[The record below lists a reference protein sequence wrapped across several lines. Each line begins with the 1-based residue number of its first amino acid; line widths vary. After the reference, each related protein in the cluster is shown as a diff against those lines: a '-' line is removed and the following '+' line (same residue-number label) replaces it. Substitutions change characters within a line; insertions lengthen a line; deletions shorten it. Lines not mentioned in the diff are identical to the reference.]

1 MSEEVNLS
9 EESNNSENEANN
21 PENEAN
27 NSENEPLDQK
37 ELLEDVAEIRQM
49 IHQQRFAECNPML
62 FAIIK
67 NCPNQQPYIHRLV
80 QGLLSTVIANLSL
93 FQRKKMSSVMLG
105 FLKQDAKAI
114 KEFEI
119 PETTPETRAKL
130 VSEAISELDQFLV
143 DVEMDIRSELGVFK
157 DLKKKGEEIDVKE
170 VKPTLEK
177 FVSREAMLFLNHDLS
192 KEEQDQASATL
203 YQEWEE
209 CREKIFGRFVSSGHW
224 NDEER
229 AEVKDTILSPTVDS
243 LTSQLLVSAI
253 TLSAAT
259 VFDMGKFTLL
269 YDIYRQTDDDEV
281 KVRALLGWLL
291 VSMNSSCYEQHPDF
305 LSFAEQL
312 TEDCKNDSDLLAEII
327 KAQKMLAVTVFSEQK
342 SIDYTNDIMSS
353 LSKRFLGDLKNKVAD
368 LLEADED
375 MRNIFGVE
383 DDEET
388 SDEESPIR
396 SVDINTDEDGDPAL
410 NVGVDSPLSMDEMM
424 DKGIDILLPQF
435 KMLRDQTEFF
445 THLYNW
451 FMPFYLK
458 NPHITEALG
467 FVDEKRKFCK
477 AFCSTARSC
486 PADAYSLANL
496 IVSHPNEIP
505 ENIVDCYDDPEDE
518 EDGSKPADEEE
529 IVNEFFKEPEE
540 HRAKRIRINYIR
552 NLLRFSKFYKEK
564 DELFTILD
572 ELDDDKPAYAVLAG
586 PLFQD
591 EFFDKYRMAIARYSF
606 RREFPDMVDVMLE
619 GVPCDTLEMHFMKG
633 WVCMQ
638 KEDDHSL
645 RMAVDHFKEMLK
657 MQPDMKP
664 VYLQLGI
671 CYRKLCQVDEYLEN
685 FDKLMEF
692 KDSFSEEELF
702 ELKLEKLKFIVMN
715 NRLEEAMPLAYE
727 LDYTHPESQMAGALL
742 TQLLIKIGGEHTE
755 GNFQKAHQRLD
766 EYFAEVNELFGSFE
780 KMKKSGKD
788 PKNMMMQA
796 MDLFFKMMKND
807 KAAEAYNNYSLGL
820 LALIEHQPKKAVG
833 PFFRAYAYY
842 EDKDQDVFFE
852 VLREDYKWLKNYGCS
867 FTDIMIIYN
876 QVVAEHQQSQEE
888 LKKYADKSE

>member
-9 EESNNSENEANN
+9 EESNN
-21 PENEAN
+21 PEEVLA
-27 NSENEPLDQK
+27 QK
-37 ELLEDVAEIRQM
+37 ELLEDVVEIRQM
-49 IHQQRFAECNPML
+49 IHQQRFAECNQML

-67 NCPNQQPYIHRLV
+67 NCPNHQPYIQRLV
-80 QGLLSTVIANLSL
+80 QGLLSTVIASLSL
-93 FQRKKMSSVMLG
+93 FQRKKMSTETLG
-105 FLKQDAKAI
+105 FLKLDAKAI
-114 KEFEI
+114 KEFKI

-143 DVEMDIRSELGVFK
+143 DVEMDIRSEQGIFK
-157 DLKKKGEEIDVKE
+157 DLKTQGEAIDIKE

-192 KEEQDQASATL
+192 KEEQDQASARL

-209 CREKIFGRFVSSGHW
+209 FREKIFDRFVSSGYW

-229 AEVKDTILSPTVDS
+229 AVVKDTILSPTVDS

-269 YDIYRQTDDDEV
+269 YDIYRLADDDEV

-291 VSMNSSCYEQHPDF
+291 VSTNCGCYEQQPDF
-305 LSFAEQL
+305 RSFAEQL

-342 SIDYTNDIMSS
+342 SIDYTNDIMAS
-353 LSKRFLGDLKNKVAD
+353 LSKRFLGDLKDKVAN

-375 MRNIFGVE
+375 MQNIFGIE

-388 SDEESPIR
+388 SEESPIR
-396 SVDINTDEDGDPAL
+396 SVDINTDEDGIPNLD
-410 NVGVDSPLSMDEMM
+410 VDMDSPLSMDEMM

-435 KMLRDQTEFF
+435 KMLRDQTDFF

-458 NPHITEALG
+458 NPHVTEALG

-496 IVSHPNEIP
+496 IISHPNEIP

-518 EDGSKPADEEE
+518 GDGSEPADEEE
-529 IVNEFFKEPEE
+529 IVNEFFKEPGE

-552 NLLRFSKFYKEK
+552 NLLRFSKFYTAK
-564 DELFTILD
+564 DEIFNILD

-606 RREFPDMVDVMLE
+606 RREFPDLVEVMLE

-645 RMAVDHFKEMLK
+645 RMAVDHFKKMLK
-657 MQPDMKP
+657 IKPDMKQ

-671 CYRKLCQVDEYLEN
+671 CYRNLIQVDEYLEN

-702 ELKLEKLKFIVMN
+702 KLKLDKLKFIVMN
-715 NRLEEAMPLAYE
+715 NRFEEAMPLAYE
-727 LDYTHPESQMAGALL
+727 LDYTHPENQMAGALL
-742 TQLLIKIGGEHTE
+742 TQLLIKIGGEHAE
-755 GNFQKAHQRLD
+755 ENFQKAHQRLD
-766 EYFAEVNELFGSFE
+766 EYFAEANELFGSFE
-780 KMKKSGKD
+780 KMKKEGKD
-788 PKNMMMQA
+788 TKNMMMQA

-820 LALIEHQPKKAVG
+820 LALIEHQPKKAMG

-842 EDKDQDVFFE
+842 VEKDENVFFE
-852 VLREDYKWLKNYGCS
+852 ALKEDYKWLKNYGCS
-867 FTDIMIIYN
+867 YTDLMIIYN
-876 QVVAEHQQSQEE
+876 QVVAEHQKSQEE
-888 LKKYADKSE
+888 IKKYADKSE

>member
-9 EESNNSENEANN
+9 EESNN
-21 PENEAN
+21 PEEVLA
-27 NSENEPLDQK
+27 QK
-37 ELLEDVAEIRQM
+37 ELLEDVVEIRQM
-49 IHQQRFAECNPML
+49 IHQQRFAECNQML

-67 NCPNQQPYIHRLV
+67 NCPNHQPYIQSLV
-80 QGLLSTVIANLSL
+80 QGLLSTVIASLSL
-93 FQRKKMSSVMLG
+93 FQRKKMSTETLG
-105 FLKQDAKAI
+105 FLKLDAKAI
-114 KEFEI
+114 KEFKI

-143 DVEMDIRSELGVFK
+143 DVEMDIRSELGIFK
-157 DLKKKGEEIDVKE
+157 DLKKQGEAIDIKE

-192 KEEQDQASATL
+192 KEEQDQASARL

-209 CREKIFGRFVSSGHW
+209 YREKIFDRFVSSGYW

-229 AEVKDTILSPTVDS
+229 AVVKDTILSPTVDS

-269 YDIYRQTDDDEV
+269 YDIYRLADDDEV

-291 VSMNSSCYEQHPDF
+291 VSTNCGCYEQQPDF
-305 LSFAEQL
+305 RSFAEQL
-312 TEDCKNDSDLLAEII
+312 TEDCKNDPDLLAEII

-353 LSKRFLGDLKNKVAD
+353 LSKRFLGDLKDKVAD

-375 MRNIFGVE
+375 MQNIFGIE

-388 SDEESPIR
+388 SEESPIR
-396 SVDINTDEDGDPAL
+396 SVDINTDEDGIPNLD
-410 NVGVDSPLSMDEMM
+410 VDMDSPLSMDEMM

-518 EDGSKPADEEE
+518 GDGSEPADEEE
-529 IVNEFFKEPEE
+529 IVNDFFKEPGE

-552 NLLRFSKFYKEK
+552 NLLRFSKFYTAK
-564 DELFTILD
+564 DEIFNILD

-606 RREFPDMVDVMLE
+606 RREFPDLVEVMLE

-638 KEDDHSL
+638 KGDNHSL
-645 RMAVDHFKEMLK
+645 RMAVDHFKKMLK
-657 MQPDMKP
+657 IKPDMKQ

-671 CYRKLCQVDEYLEN
+671 CYRNLIQVDEYLEN

-702 ELKLEKLKFIVMN
+702 ELKLDKLKFIVMN
-715 NRLEEAMPLAYE
+715 NRFEEAMPLAYE
-727 LDYTHPESQMAGALL
+727 LDYTHPENQMAGALL
-742 TQLLIKIGGEHTE
+742 TQLLIKIGGEHAE
-755 GNFQKAHQRLD
+755 ENFQKAHQRLD
-766 EYFAEVNELFGSFE
+766 EYFAEANELFGSFE
-780 KMKKSGKD
+780 KMKKEGKD
-788 PKNMMMQA
+788 TKNMMMQA

-820 LALIEHQPKKAVG
+820 LALIEHQPKKAMG

-842 EDKDQDVFFE
+842 VEKDENVFFE
-852 VLREDYKWLKNYGCS
+852 ALKEDYKWLKDYGCS
-867 FTDIMIIYN
+867 YTDLMIIYN
-876 QVVAEHQQSQEE
+876 QVVAEHQKSQEE
-888 LKKYADKSE
+888 IKKYADKSE

>member
-9 EESNNSENEANN
+9 EESNN
-21 PENEAN
+21 PENE
-27 NSENEPLDQK
+27 SSDQK
-37 ELLEDVAEIRQM
+37 ELLEDIAEMRQL
-49 IHQQRFAECNPML
+49 IHQQRFAECKPL
-62 FAIIK
+62 LIAILK
-67 NCPNQQPYIHRLV
+67 NCPNNQPYMNRLG
-80 QGLLSTVIANLSL
+80 QGLLTTAVVNLSL
-93 FQRKKMSSVMLG
+93 FQRKKMPDEMLG
-105 FLKQDAKAI
+105 FLKLENKAL

-119 PETTPETRAKL
+119 PETTPEGRAKQI
-130 VSEAISELDQFLV
+130 SYAISELDQLLV
-143 DVEMDIRSELGVFK
+143 DIEMDIRSELGIFK
-157 DLKKKGEEIDVKE
+157 DLKKQGEAIDIKE

-192 KEEQDQASATL
+192 KEEQDQASARL

-209 CREKIFGRFVSSGHW
+209 YREKIFDRFVSSGYW

-229 AEVKDTILSPTVDS
+229 AVVKDTILSPTVDS

-259 VFDMGKFTLL
+259 VFDMGKFTLI
-269 YDIYRQTDDDEV
+269 YDIYRQADDDEV

-291 VSMNSSCYEQHPDF
+291 VSTNCGCYEQQPDF
-305 LSFAEQL
+305 RSFAEQL

-353 LSKRFLGDLKNKVAD
+353 LSKRFLGELKNKVAD
-368 LLEADED
+368 LLDADED
-375 MRNIFGVE
+375 MRNILGND

-388 SDEESPIR
+388 SEEESPIR

-518 EDGSKPADEEE
+518 GDGSETADEEE

-619 GVPCDTLEMHFMKG
+619 GVPCDTLEMHFMQG

-657 MQPDMKP
+657 MQPGMKP

-671 CYRKLCQVDEYLEN
+671 CYRKLCQVDEFLEN

-742 TQLLIKIGGEHTE
+742 TQLLIKIGGEHAE
-755 GNFQKAHQRLD
+755 ENFQKAHQRLD
-766 EYFAEVNELFGSFE
+766 EYFAEMNELFGSFE
-780 KMKKSGKD
+780 KMKKAGKD

-876 QVVAEHQQSQEE
+876 QIVAEHQQSQEE

>member
-9 EESNNSENEANN
+9 EESNN
-21 PENEAN
+21 PEEDV
-27 NSENEPLDQK
+27 LDQDF
-37 ELLEDVAEIRQM
+37 LLEKVDEMRDL
-49 IHQQRFAECNPML
+49 IHQQRFTECKPIL
-62 FAIIK
+62 VAIFE
-67 NCPNQQPYIHRLV
+67 NCPNHKQYMRRLMH
-80 QGLLSTVIANLSL
+80 GLLKTVLANMSL
-93 FQRKKMSSVMLG
+93 LQCKKLPDDMLG
-105 FLKQDAKAI
+105 FLKQYVKPSEELD
-114 KEFEI
+114 I
-119 PETTPETRAKL
+119 PEMTPEARTKFVFGA
-130 VSEAISELDQFLV
+130 VSELDQLLV
-143 DVEMDIRSELGVFK
+143 DIEMDIRSDQGIFK
-157 DLKKKGEEIDVKE
+157 DLKKQGEAIDIKE

-192 KEEQDQASATL
+192 KEEQDQASARL

-209 CREKIFGRFVSSGHW
+209 YREKIFDRFVSSGYW
-224 NDEER
+224 NNEER
-229 AEVKDTILSPTVDS
+229 AVVKDTILSPTVDS

-269 YDIYRQTDDDEV
+269 YDIYRLADDDEV

-291 VSMNSSCYEQHPDF
+291 VSTNCGSYEQQPDF
-305 LSFAEQL
+305 RSFAEQL
-312 TEDCKNDSDLLAEII
+312 TEDCKNDPDLLAEII

-342 SIDYTNDIMSS
+342 SIDYTNDIMAS
-353 LSKRFLGDLKNKVAD
+353 LSKRFLDDLRDKVAD

-375 MRNIFGVE
+375 MRNIFGIE

-388 SDEESPIR
+388 SEESPIR
-396 SVDINTDEDGDPAL
+396 SDDTNTDEDRIPNLDA
-410 NVGVDSPLSMDEMM
+410 DIESPLSMDEMM

-496 IVSHPNEIP
+496 IVSHSNEIP

-518 EDGSKPADEEE
+518 EDGSESADEEE
-529 IVNEFFKEPEE
+529 IVKEFFNEPEE

-552 NLLRFSKFYKEK
+552 NLMRFSKFYTAK
-564 DELFTILD
+564 DEIFNIFD

-591 EFFDKYRMAIARYSF
+591 EFFDKYRMAIARFSF
-606 RREFPDMVDVMLE
+606 RREFPDLVEVMLE

-638 KEDDHSL
+638 KGDNHSL
-645 RMAVDHFKEMLK
+645 RMAVDHFKKMLK
-657 MQPDMKP
+657 IKPDMKQ
-664 VYLQLGI
+664 VYLQLGT
-671 CYRKLCQVDEYLEN
+671 CYRNLIQVDEYLEN

-702 ELKLEKLKFIVMN
+702 ELKLDKLKFIVMN
-715 NRLEEAMPLAYE
+715 NRFEEAMPLAYE
-727 LDYTHPESQMAGALL
+727 LDYTHSENQMAGALL
-742 TQLLIKIGGEHTE
+742 TQLLIKIGGEHAE
-755 GNFQKAHQRLD
+755 ENFQKAHQRLD
-766 EYFAEVNELFGSFE
+766 EYFAEVNELFGNFE
-780 KMKKSGKD
+780 KMKKAGKD
-788 PKNMMMQA
+788 TKNMMMQA

-807 KAAEAYNNYSLGL
+807 KLAEAYNNYSLGL
-820 LALIEHQPKKAVG
+820 LALIEHQPKKAMG
-833 PFFRAYAYY
+833 PFFRVYAYY
-842 EDKDQDVFFE
+842 VEKDENVFFE
-852 VLREDYKWLKNYGCS
+852 ALKEDYKWLKNYGCS
-867 FTDIMIIYN
+867 YTDLMIIYN
-876 QVVAEHQQSQEE
+876 QVVAEHQKSQEE
-888 LKKYADKSE
+888 IKKYADKSE

>member
-21 PENEAN
+21 PENE
-27 NSENEPLDQK
+27 SLEQK
-37 ELLEDVAEIRQM
+37 ELLEDVAEMRQL
-49 IHQQRFAECNPML
+49 IHQQRFAECKPL
-62 FAIIK
+62 LIAILK
-67 NCPNQQPYIHRLV
+67 NCPNNQPYMNRLG
-80 QGLLSTVIANLSL
+80 QGLLTTAVVNLSL
-93 FQRKKMSSVMLG
+93 FQRKKMPDEMLG
-105 FLKQDAKAI
+105 FLKLENKAL

-119 PETTPETRAKL
+119 PETTPEGRAKQI
-130 VSEAISELDQFLV
+130 SYAISELDQLLV
-143 DVEMDIRSELGVFK
+143 DIEMDIRSEQGIFK
-157 DLKKKGEEIDVKE
+157 DLKKQGEEIDIKE

-192 KEEQDQASATL
+192 KEEQDQASVRL

-209 CREKIFGRFVSSGHW
+209 YREKIFDRFVSSGYW

-229 AEVKDTILSPTVDS
+229 AAVKDTILSPTVDS

-269 YDIYRQTDDDEV
+269 YDIYRLADDDEV

-312 TEDCKNDSDLLAEII
+312 TKDCKNDSDLLAEII

-353 LSKRFLGDLKNKVAD
+353 LSKRFLGELKNKVAD

-388 SDEESPIR
+388 SEEESPIR

-518 EDGSKPADEEE
+518 GDGSETADEEE

-552 NLLRFSKFYKEK
+552 NLMRFSKFYTEK
-564 DELFTILD
+564 DEIFNILD

-638 KEDDHSL
+638 KEDDPSL
-645 RMAVDHFKEMLK
+645 RMAVDHFKKMLK

-742 TQLLIKIGGEHTE
+742 TQLLIKTGGEHAE
-755 GNFQKAHQRLD
+755 ENFQKAHQRLD

-876 QVVAEHQQSQEE
+876 QIVAEHQQSQEE

>member
-9 EESNNSENEANN
+9 EESNN
-21 PENEAN
+21 PEEDV
-27 NSENEPLDQK
+27 LDQDF
-37 ELLEDVAEIRQM
+37 LLEKVDEMRDL
-49 IHQQRFAECNPML
+49 IHQQRFTECKPIL
-62 FAIIK
+62 VAIFE
-67 NCPNQQPYIHRLV
+67 NCPNHKQYMRRLMH
-80 QGLLSTVIANLSL
+80 GLLKTVLANMSL
-93 FQRKKMSSVMLG
+93 LQCKKLPDDMLG
-105 FLKQDAKAI
+105 FLKQYVKPSEELD
-114 KEFEI
+114 I
-119 PETTPETRAKL
+119 PEMTPEARTKFVFGA
-130 VSEAISELDQFLV
+130 VSELDQLLV
-143 DVEMDIRSELGVFK
+143 DIEMDIRSDQGIFK
-157 DLKKKGEEIDVKE
+157 DLKKQGEAIDIKE

-192 KEEQDQASATL
+192 KEEQDQASARL

-209 CREKIFGRFVSSGHW
+209 YREKIFDRFVSSGYW
-224 NDEER
+224 NNEER
-229 AEVKDTILSPTVDS
+229 AVVKDTILSPTVDS

-269 YDIYRQTDDDEV
+269 YDIYRLADDDEV

-291 VSMNSSCYEQHPDF
+291 VSTNCGSYEQQPDF
-305 LSFAEQL
+305 RSFAEQL
-312 TEDCKNDSDLLAEII
+312 TEDCKNDPDLLAEII

-342 SIDYTNDIMSS
+342 SIDYTNDIMAS
-353 LSKRFLGDLKNKVAD
+353 LSKRFLDDLRDKVAD

-375 MRNIFGVE
+375 MRNIFGIE

-388 SDEESPIR
+388 SEESPIR
-396 SVDINTDEDGDPAL
+396 SDDTNTDEDRIPNLDA
-410 NVGVDSPLSMDEMM
+410 DIESPLSMDEMM

-496 IVSHPNEIP
+496 IVSHSNEIP

-518 EDGSKPADEEE
+518 EDGSESADEEE
-529 IVNEFFKEPEE
+529 IVKEFFNEPEE

-552 NLLRFSKFYKEK
+552 NLMRFSKFYTAK
-564 DELFTILD
+564 DEIFNIFD

-606 RREFPDMVDVMLE
+606 RREFPDLVEVMLE

-638 KEDDHSL
+638 KGDNHSL
-645 RMAVDHFKEMLK
+645 RMAVDHFKKMLK
-657 MQPDMKP
+657 IKPDMKQ
-664 VYLQLGI
+664 VYLQLGT
-671 CYRKLCQVDEYLEN
+671 CYRNLIQVDEYLEN

-702 ELKLEKLKFIVMN
+702 ELKLDKLKFIVMN
-715 NRLEEAMPLAYE
+715 NRFEEAMPLAYE
-727 LDYTHPESQMAGALL
+727 LDYTHPENQMAGALL
-742 TQLLIKIGGEHTE
+742 TQLLIKIGGEHAE
-755 GNFQKAHQRLD
+755 ENFQKAHQRLD

-780 KMKKSGKD
+780 KMKKAGKD
-788 PKNMMMQA
+788 TKNMMMQA

-807 KAAEAYNNYSLGL
+807 KLAEAYNNYSLGL
-820 LALIEHQPKKAVG
+820 LALIEHQPKKAMG
-833 PFFRAYAYY
+833 PFFRVYAYY
-842 EDKDQDVFFE
+842 VEKDENVFFE
-852 VLREDYKWLKNYGCS
+852 ALKEDYKWLKNYGCS
-867 FTDIMIIYN
+867 YTDLMIIYN
-876 QVVAEHQQSQEE
+876 QVVAEQQKSQEE
-888 LKKYADKSE
+888 IKKYADKSE

>member
-9 EESNNSENEANN
+9 EESNSQEE
-21 PENEAN
+21 EV
-27 NSENEPLDQK
+27 LDQDF
-37 ELLEDVAEIRQM
+37 LLEKVDEMRDL
-49 IHQQRFAECNPML
+49 IHQQRFAECKPML
-62 FAIIK
+62 VAIFE
-67 NCPNQQPYIHRLV
+67 NCPNHKQYMRRLMH
-80 QGLLSTVIANLSL
+80 GLLTTVLANMSL
-93 FQRKKMSSVMLG
+93 LQRKKLPDDMLG
-105 FLKQDAKAI
+105 ILKQYVKPSEELD
-114 KEFEI
+114 I
-119 PETTPETRAKL
+119 PEMTPESRTKFVFGA
-130 VSEAISELDQFLV
+130 VSELDQLLE
-143 DVEMDIRSELGVFK
+143 DIEMDIRSEQGIFK
-157 DLKKKGEEIDVKE
+157 DLKKQGEEIDIKE

-192 KEEQDQASATL
+192 KEEQDQASARL

-209 CREKIFGRFVSSGHW
+209 YREKIFDRFVSSGYW

-229 AEVKDTILSPTVDS
+229 AVVKDTILSPTVDS

-269 YDIYRQTDDDEV
+269 YDIYRLADDDEV

-291 VSMNSSCYEQHPDF
+291 VSTNCGCYEQQPDF
-305 LSFAEQL
+305 RSFAEQL
-312 TEDCKNDSDLLAEII
+312 TEDCKNDQDLLAEII

-342 SIDYTNDIMSS
+342 SIDYTNDIMAS
-353 LSKRFLGDLKNKVAD
+353 LSKRFLGDLKDKVAN

-375 MRNIFGVE
+375 MQNIFGIE

-388 SDEESPIR
+388 SEESPIR
-396 SVDINTDEDGDPAL
+396 SVDINTDEDGIPNLD
-410 NVGVDSPLSMDEMM
+410 VDMDSPLSMDEMM

-518 EDGSKPADEEE
+518 GDGSEPADEEE
-529 IVNEFFKEPEE
+529 IVNEFFKEPGE

-552 NLLRFSKFYKEK
+552 NLLRFSKFYTAK
-564 DELFTILD
+564 DEIFNILD

-606 RREFPDMVDVMLE
+606 RREFPDLVEVMLE

-638 KEDDHSL
+638 KGDNHSL
-645 RMAVDHFKEMLK
+645 RMAVDHFKKMLK
-657 MQPDMKP
+657 IKPDMKQ

-671 CYRKLCQVDEYLEN
+671 CYRNLIQVDEYLEN

-702 ELKLEKLKFIVMN
+702 ELKLDKLKFIVMN
-715 NRLEEAMPLAYE
+715 NRFEEAMPLAYE
-727 LDYTHPESQMAGALL
+727 LDYTHPENQMAGALL
-742 TQLLIKIGGEHTE
+742 TQLLIKIGGEHAE
-755 GNFQKAHQRLD
+755 ENFLKAHQRLD
-766 EYFAEVNELFGSFE
+766 EYFAEANELFGSFE
-780 KMKKSGKD
+780 KMKKEGKD
-788 PKNMMMQA
+788 TKNMMMQA

-820 LALIEHQPKKAVG
+820 LALIEHQPKKAMG

-842 EDKDQDVFFE
+842 VEKDENVFFE
-852 VLREDYKWLKNYGCS
+852 ALKEDYKWLKDYGCS
-867 FTDIMIIYN
+867 YTDLMIIYN
-876 QVVAEHQQSQEE
+876 QVVAEHQKSQEE
-888 LKKYADKSE
+888 IKKYADKPE

>member
-9 EESNNSENEANN
+9 EESNN
-21 PENEAN
+21 PEEVLA
-27 NSENEPLDQK
+27 QK
-37 ELLEDVAEIRQM
+37 ELLEDVVEIRQM

-62 FAIIK
+62 FAIVK
-67 NCPNQQPYIHRLV
+67 NSPNHQPYIHRLV
-80 QGLLSTVIANLSL
+80 QGLLSTVIASLSL
-93 FQRKKMSSVMLG
+93 FQRKKISTEMLG
-105 FLKQDAKAI
+105 FLKLDAKAV
-114 KEFEI
+114 KEFKI
-119 PETTPETRAKL
+119 PETTPEGRAKL

-143 DVEMDIRSELGVFK
+143 DIEMDIRSEQGIFK
-157 DLKKKGEEIDVKE
+157 DLKKLGEEIDIKE

-192 KEEQDQASATL
+192 KEEQDQASARL

-209 CREKIFGRFVSSGHW
+209 CREKIFGRFVSSGYW

-229 AEVKDTILSPTVDS
+229 AVVKDTILSPTVDS

-269 YDIYRQTDDDEV
+269 YDIYRLADDDEV

-291 VSMNSSCYEQHPDF
+291 VSTNCGCYEQQPDF
-305 LSFAEQL
+305 RSFAEQL
-312 TEDCKNDSDLLAEII
+312 TEDCKNDPDLLAEII

-342 SIDYTNDIMSS
+342 SIDYTNDIMAS
-353 LSKRFLGDLKNKVAD
+353 LSKRFLGDLKDKVAD

-375 MRNIFGVE
+375 MQNIFGIE

-388 SDEESPIR
+388 SEESPIR
-396 SVDINTDEDGDPAL
+396 SVDINTDEDGIPNLD
-410 NVGVDSPLSMDEMM
+410 VDMDSPLSMDEMM

-458 NPHITEALG
+458 NPHITKALG

-518 EDGSKPADEEE
+518 GDGSEPADEEE
-529 IVNEFFKEPEE
+529 IVNEFFKEPGE

-552 NLLRFSKFYKEK
+552 NLLRFSKFYTAK
-564 DELFTILD
+564 DEIFNILD

-606 RREFPDMVDVMLE
+606 RREFPDLVEVMLE

-638 KEDDHSL
+638 KGDNHSL
-645 RMAVDHFKEMLK
+645 RMAVDHFKKMLK
-657 MQPDMKP
+657 IKPDMKQ

-671 CYRKLCQVDEYLEN
+671 CYRNLIQVDEYLEN

-702 ELKLEKLKFIVMN
+702 ELKLDKLKFIVMN
-715 NRLEEAMPLAYE
+715 NRFEEAMPLAYE
-727 LDYTHPESQMAGALL
+727 LDYTHPENQMAGALL
-742 TQLLIKIGGEHTE
+742 TQLLIKIGGEHAE
-755 GNFQKAHQRLD
+755 ENFQKAHQRLD
-766 EYFAEVNELFGSFE
+766 EYFAEANELFGSFE
-780 KMKKSGKD
+780 KMKKEGKD
-788 PKNMMMQA
+788 TKNMMMQA

-820 LALIEHQPKKAVG
+820 LALIEHQPKKAMG

-842 EDKDQDVFFE
+842 VEKDENVFFE
-852 VLREDYKWLKNYGCS
+852 ALKEDYKWLKNYGCS
-867 FTDIMIIYN
+867 YTDLMIIYN
-876 QVVAEHQQSQEE
+876 QIVAEHQQSQEE
-888 LKKYADKSE
+888 IKKYADKSE

>member
-9 EESNNSENEANN
+9 EESNN
-21 PENEAN
+21 PEEVLA
-27 NSENEPLDQK
+27 QK
-37 ELLEDVAEIRQM
+37 ELLEDVVEIRQM

-67 NCPNQQPYIHRLV
+67 NSPNHQPYIHRLV
-80 QGLLSTVIANLSL
+80 QGLLSTVIASLSL
-93 FQRKKMSSVMLG
+93 FQRKKISTEMLG
-105 FLKQDAKAI
+105 FLKLDAKAI
-114 KEFEI
+114 KEFKI
-119 PETTPETRAKL
+119 PETTPEGRAKL

-143 DVEMDIRSELGVFK
+143 DIEMDIRSEQGIFK
-157 DLKKKGEEIDVKE
+157 DLKKQGEAIDIKE

-192 KEEQDQASATL
+192 KEEQDQASARL

-209 CREKIFGRFVSSGHW
+209 YREKIFDRFVSSGYW

-229 AEVKDTILSPTVDS
+229 AVVKDTILSPTVDS

-269 YDIYRQTDDDEV
+269 YDIYRLADDDEV

-291 VSMNSSCYEQHPDF
+291 VSTNCGCYEQQPDF
-305 LSFAEQL
+305 RSFAEQL

-342 SIDYTNDIMSS
+342 SIDYTNDIMAS
-353 LSKRFLGDLKNKVAD
+353 LSKRFLGDLKDKVAN

-375 MRNIFGVE
+375 MQNIFGIE

-388 SDEESPIR
+388 SEESPIR
-396 SVDINTDEDGDPAL
+396 SVDINTDEDGIPNLD
-410 NVGVDSPLSMDEMM
+410 VDMESPLSMDEMM

-435 KMLRDQTEFF
+435 KMLRDQTDFF

-458 NPHITEALG
+458 NPHVTEALG

-518 EDGSKPADEEE
+518 GDGSEPADEEE
-529 IVNEFFKEPEE
+529 IVNEFFKEPGE

-552 NLLRFSKFYKEK
+552 NLLRFSKFYTAK
-564 DELFTILD
+564 DEIFNILD

-606 RREFPDMVDVMLE
+606 RREFPDLVEVMLE

-638 KEDDHSL
+638 KGDNHSL
-645 RMAVDHFKEMLK
+645 RMAVDHFKKMLK
-657 MQPDMKP
+657 IKPDMKQ

-671 CYRKLCQVDEYLEN
+671 CYRNLIQVDEYLEN

-702 ELKLEKLKFIVMN
+702 ELKLDKLKFIVMN
-715 NRLEEAMPLAYE
+715 NRFEEAMPLAYE
-727 LDYTHPESQMAGALL
+727 LDYTHPENQMAGALL
-742 TQLLIKIGGEHTE
+742 TQLLIKIGGEHAE
-755 GNFQKAHQRLD
+755 ENFQKAHQRLD

-780 KMKKSGKD
+780 KMKKEGKD
-788 PKNMMMQA
+788 TKNMMMQA

-807 KAAEAYNNYSLGL
+807 KLAEAYNNYSLGL
-820 LALIEHQPKKAVG
+820 LALIEHQPKKAMG

-842 EDKDQDVFFE
+842 VEKDENVFFE
-852 VLREDYKWLKNYGCS
+852 ALKEDYKWLKNYGCS
-867 FTDIMIIYN
+867 YTDLMIIYN
-876 QVVAEHQQSQEE
+876 QVVAEHQKSQEE
-888 LKKYADKSE
+888 IKKYADKSE

>member
-9 EESNNSENEANN
+9 EESNN
-21 PENEAN
+21 PEEDV
-27 NSENEPLDQK
+27 LDQDF
-37 ELLEDVAEIRQM
+37 LLEKVDEMRDL
-49 IHQQRFAECNPML
+49 IHQQRFTECKPIL
-62 FAIIK
+62 VAIFE
-67 NCPNQQPYIHRLV
+67 NCPNHKQYMRRLMH
-80 QGLLSTVIANLSL
+80 GLLKTVFANMSL
-93 FQRKKMSSVMLG
+93 LQCKKLPDDMLG
-105 FLKQDAKAI
+105 FLKQYVKPSEELD
-114 KEFEI
+114 I
-119 PETTPETRAKL
+119 PEMTPEARTKFVFGA
-130 VSEAISELDQFLV
+130 VSELDQLLV
-143 DVEMDIRSELGVFK
+143 DIEMDIRSDQGIFK
-157 DLKKKGEEIDVKE
+157 DLKKQGEAIDIKE

-192 KEEQDQASATL
+192 KEEQDQASARL

-209 CREKIFGRFVSSGHW
+209 YREKIFDRFVSSGYW
-224 NDEER
+224 NNEER
-229 AEVKDTILSPTVDS
+229 AVVKDTILSPTVDS

-269 YDIYRQTDDDEV
+269 YDIYRLADDDEV

-291 VSMNSSCYEQHPDF
+291 VSTNCGSYEQQPDF
-305 LSFAEQL
+305 RSFAEQL
-312 TEDCKNDSDLLAEII
+312 TEDCKNDPDLLAEII

-342 SIDYTNDIMSS
+342 SIDYTNDIMAS
-353 LSKRFLGDLKNKVAD
+353 LSKRFLDDLRDKVAD

-375 MRNIFGVE
+375 MRNIFGIE

-388 SDEESPIR
+388 SEESPIR
-396 SVDINTDEDGDPAL
+396 SDDTNTDEDRIPNLDA
-410 NVGVDSPLSMDEMM
+410 DIESPLSMDEMM

-518 EDGSKPADEEE
+518 EDGSESADEEE
-529 IVNEFFKEPEE
+529 IVKEFFNEPEE

-552 NLLRFSKFYKEK
+552 NLMRFSKFYTAK
-564 DELFTILD
+564 DEIFNIFD

-606 RREFPDMVDVMLE
+606 RREFPDLVEVMLE

-638 KEDDHSL
+638 KGDNHSL
-645 RMAVDHFKEMLK
+645 RMAVDHFKKMLK
-657 MQPDMKP
+657 IKPDMKQ
-664 VYLQLGI
+664 VYLQLGT
-671 CYRKLCQVDEYLEN
+671 CYRNLIQVDEYLEN

-702 ELKLEKLKFIVMN
+702 ELKLDKLKFIVMN
-715 NRLEEAMPLAYE
+715 NRFEEAMPLAYE
-727 LDYTHPESQMAGALL
+727 LDYTHPENQMAGALL
-742 TQLLIKIGGEHTE
+742 TQLLIKIGGEHAE
-755 GNFQKAHQRLD
+755 ENFQKAHQRLD

-780 KMKKSGKD
+780 KMKKAGKD
-788 PKNMMMQA
+788 TKNMMMQA

-807 KAAEAYNNYSLGL
+807 KLAEAYNNYSLGL
-820 LALIEHQPKKAVG
+820 LALIEHQPKKAMG
-833 PFFRAYAYY
+833 PFFRVYAYY
-842 EDKDQDVFFE
+842 VEKDEDVFFE
-852 VLREDYKWLKNYGCS
+852 ALKEDYKWLKNYGCS
-867 FTDIMIIYN
+867 YTDLMIIYN
-876 QVVAEHQQSQEE
+876 QVVAEHQKSQEE
-888 LKKYADKSE
+888 IKKYADKSE

>member
-9 EESNNSENEANN
+9 EESNN
-21 PENEAN
+21 PEEVLA
-27 NSENEPLDQK
+27 QK
-37 ELLEDVAEIRQM
+37 ELLEDVVEIRQM

-67 NCPNQQPYIHRLV
+67 NSPNHLPYIHRLV
-80 QGLLSTVIANLSL
+80 QGLLSTVIASLSL
-93 FQRKKMSSVMLG
+93 FQRKKMSTEMLG
-105 FLKQDAKAI
+105 FLKLDAKSI
-114 KEFEI
+114 KEFKI
-119 PETTPETRAKL
+119 PETTPEARAKL

-143 DVEMDIRSELGVFK
+143 DIEMDIRSEQGIFK
-157 DLKKKGEEIDVKE
+157 DLKKQGEAIDIKE

-192 KEEQDQASATL
+192 KEEQDQASARL

-209 CREKIFGRFVSSGHW
+209 YREKIFDRFVSSGYW

-229 AEVKDTILSPTVDS
+229 AVVKDTILSPTVDS

-269 YDIYRQTDDDEV
+269 YDIYRLADDDEV

-291 VSMNSSCYEQHPDF
+291 VSMNSSYCEQHPDF
-305 LSFAEQL
+305 RSFAEQL

-342 SIDYTNDIMSS
+342 SIDYTNDIMAS
-353 LSKRFLGDLKNKVAD
+353 LSKRFLGDLKDKVAD

-375 MRNIFGVE
+375 MRNLFEIDE
-383 DDEET
+383 DEET
-388 SDEESPIR
+388 SEESPIR
-396 SVDINTDEDGDPAL
+396 SVDINTDEDGVDNL
-410 NVGVDSPLSMDEMM
+410 NVDVDSPLSMDEMM

-496 IVSHPNEIP
+496 IISHPNEIP

-518 EDGSKPADEEE
+518 GDGSESADEEE
-529 IVNEFFKEPEE
+529 IVNEFFKEPGE

-552 NLLRFSKFYKEK
+552 NLLRFSKFYTAK
-564 DELFTILD
+564 DEVFNILD

-606 RREFPDMVDVMLE
+606 RREFPDLVDVMLE

-645 RMAVDHFKEMLK
+645 RMAVDHFKKMLK
-657 MQPDMKP
+657 IKPDMKQ

-671 CYRKLCQVDEYLEN
+671 CYRNLIQVDEYLEN

-702 ELKLEKLKFIVMN
+702 ELKLDKLKFIVMN
-715 NRLEEAMPLAYE
+715 NRFEEAMPLAYE
-727 LDYTHPESQMAGALL
+727 LDYTHPENQMAGALL
-742 TQLLIKIGGEHTE
+742 TQLLIKIGGEHAE
-755 GNFQKAHQRLD
+755 ENFQKAHQRLD

-780 KMKKSGKD
+780 KMKKEGKD
-788 PKNMMMQA
+788 TKNMMMQA

-807 KAAEAYNNYSLGL
+807 KLAEAYNNYSLGL
-820 LALIEHQPKKAVG
+820 LALIEHQPKKAMG

-842 EDKDQDVFFE
+842 VEKDENVFFE
-852 VLREDYKWLKNYGCS
+852 ALKEDYKWLKNYGCS
-867 FTDIMIIYN
+867 YTDLMIIYN
-876 QVVAEHQQSQEE
+876 QVVAEHQKSQEE
-888 LKKYADKSE
+888 IKKYADKSE

>member
-9 EESNNSENEANN
+9 EESNN
-21 PENEAN
+21 PEEV
-27 NSENEPLDQK
+27 LDQD
-37 ELLEDVAEIRQM
+37 ELLEKIDEMRQL
-49 IHQQRFAECNPML
+49 IHQQRFTECKPLLVAVFTPLPSN
-62 FAIIK
+62 K
-67 NCPNQQPYIHRLV
+67 QYVNRLL
-80 QGLLSTVIANLSL
+80 QSLLTALAANMSL
-93 FQRKKMSSVMLG
+93 FQRKKIPDGVFG
-105 FLKQDAKAI
+105 FPLQHI
-114 KEFEI
+114 KSFEELDI
-119 PETTPETRAKL
+119 PEMTPETRAKYI
-130 VSEAISELDQFLV
+130 SSAISGLDQLLE
-143 DVEMDIRSELGVFK
+143 DIEMDIRSDQGVFK
-157 DLKKKGEEIDVKE
+157 DLKKQGEAIDIKE

-192 KEEQDQASATL
+192 KEEQDQASARL

-209 CREKIFGRFVSSGHW
+209 YREKIFDRFVSSGYW

-229 AEVKDTILSPTVDS
+229 AVVKDTILSPTVDS

-291 VSMNSSCYEQHPDF
+291 VSTNCGCYEQQPDF
-305 LSFAEQL
+305 RSFAEQL

-353 LSKRFLGDLKNKVAD
+353 LSKRFLGDLKDKVAD

-388 SDEESPIR
+388 SEESPIR
-396 SVDINTDEDGDPAL
+396 SVDINTDEDGIDNL

-435 KMLRDQTEFF
+435 KMLRDQTDFF

-458 NPHITEALG
+458 NPHVTEALG

-496 IVSHPNEIP
+496 IISHPNEIP

-518 EDGSKPADEEE
+518 GDGSEPADEEE
-529 IVNEFFKEPEE
+529 IVNEFFKEPGE

-552 NLLRFSKFYKEK
+552 NLLRFSKFYTAK
-564 DELFTILD
+564 DEIFNILD

-606 RREFPDMVDVMLE
+606 RREFPDLVEVMLE

-638 KEDDHSL
+638 KGDDHSL
-645 RMAVDHFKEMLK
+645 RMAVDHFKKMLK
-657 MQPDMKP
+657 IKPDMKQ

-671 CYRKLCQVDEYLEN
+671 CYRNLIQVDEYLEN

-702 ELKLEKLKFIVMN
+702 KLKLDKLKFIIMN
-715 NRLEEAMPLAYE
+715 NRFEEAMPLAYE
-727 LDYTHPESQMAGALL
+727 LDYTHPENQMAGALL
-742 TQLLIKIGGEHTE
+742 TQLLIKIGGEHAE
-755 GNFQKAHQRLD
+755 ENFQKAHQRLD
-766 EYFAEVNELFGSFE
+766 EYFAEANELFGSFE
-780 KMKKSGKD
+780 KMKKEGKD
-788 PKNMMMQA
+788 TKNMMMQA

-820 LALIEHQPKKAVG
+820 LALIEHQPKKAMG

-842 EDKDQDVFFE
+842 VEKDENVFFE
-852 VLREDYKWLKNYGCS
+852 ALKEDYKWLKNYGCS
-867 FTDIMIIYN
+867 YTDLMIIYN
-876 QVVAEHQQSQEE
+876 QVVAEHQKSQEE
-888 LKKYADKSE
+888 IKKYADKSE

>member
-9 EESNNSENEANN
+9 EESNN
-21 PENEAN
+21 PEE
-27 NSENEPLDQK
+27 EVLDQDF
-37 ELLEDVAEIRQM
+37 LLEKVDEMRDL
-49 IHQQRFAECNPML
+49 IHQQRFSECKPML
-62 FAIIK
+62 VEVFTPFSSNKQYINRLMQSLLTSLFA
-67 NCPNQQPYIHRLV
+67 NM
-80 QGLLSTVIANLSL
+80 SL
-93 FQRKKMSSVMLG
+93 FQRKKIPDGVFGIPIQHNKS
-105 FLKQDAKAI
+105 
-114 KEFEI
+114 FEELDI
-119 PETTPETRAKL
+119 PEMTPEARAKY
-130 VSEAISELDQFLV
+130 ISSTISGLDQLLV
-143 DVEMDIRSELGVFK
+143 DIEMDIRSDQGVFK
-157 DLKKKGEEIDVKE
+157 DLKKLGEEIDIKE
-170 VKPTLEK
+170 VKSTLEK

-192 KEEQDQASATL
+192 KEEQDQASARL

-209 CREKIFGRFVSSGHW
+209 CREKIFGRFVSSGYW

-229 AEVKDTILSPTVDS
+229 AAVKDTILSPTVDS

-291 VSMNSSCYEQHPDF
+291 VSTNCGCYEQQPDF
-305 LSFAEQL
+305 RSFAEQL

-368 LLEADED
+368 LLDADED
-375 MRNIFGVE
+375 MRNLFGIDE
-383 DDEET
+383 DEET
-388 SDEESPIR
+388 SEEESPIR
-396 SVDINTDEDGDPAL
+396 SVDINTDEDGVDNL
-410 NVGVDSPLSMDEMM
+410 NVDVDSPLSMDEMM

-435 KMLRDQTEFF
+435 KMLRDQTDFF

-458 NPHITEALG
+458 NPHVTEALG

-496 IVSHPNEIP
+496 IISHPNEIP

-518 EDGSKPADEEE
+518 GDGSEPADEEE
-529 IVNEFFKEPEE
+529 IVNEFFKEPGE

-606 RREFPDMVDVMLE
+606 RREFPDMVEVMLE

-638 KEDDHSL
+638 KGDNHSL
-645 RMAVDHFKEMLK
+645 RMAVDHFKKMLK
-657 MQPDMKP
+657 IKPDMKQ

-671 CYRKLCQVDEYLEN
+671 CYRNLIQVDEYLEN

-702 ELKLEKLKFIVMN
+702 ELKLDKLKFIVMN
-715 NRLEEAMPLAYE
+715 NRFEEAMPLAYE
-727 LDYTHPESQMAGALL
+727 LDYTHPENQMAGALL
-742 TQLLIKIGGEHTE
+742 TQLLIKIGGEHAE
-755 GNFQKAHQRLD
+755 ENFQKAHQRLD
-766 EYFAEVNELFGSFE
+766 EYFAEVNELFGSFD

-788 PKNMMMQA
+788 TKNMMMQA

-807 KAAEAYNNYSLGL
+807 KLAEAYNNYSQGL
-820 LALIEHQPKKAVG
+820 LALIEHQPKKALE

-842 EDKDQDVFFE
+842 VEKDEDVFFE
-852 VLREDYKWLKNYGCS
+852 ALKEDYKWLKNYGCS
-867 FTDIMIIYN
+867 YTDLMIIYN
-876 QVVAEHQQSQEE
+876 QVVAEHQKSQEE
-888 LKKYADKSE
+888 IKKYADKSE

>member
-9 EESNNSENEANN
+9 EESNN
-21 PENEAN
+21 PEEDV
-27 NSENEPLDQK
+27 LDQDF
-37 ELLEDVAEIRQM
+37 LLEKVDEMRDL
-49 IHQQRFAECNPML
+49 IHQQRFTECKPLLVAVFTPLPSN
-62 FAIIK
+62 K
-67 NCPNQQPYIHRLV
+67 QYVNRLL
-80 QGLLSTVIANLSL
+80 QSLLTALAANMSL
-93 FQRKKMSSVMLG
+93 FQRKKIPDGVFG
-105 FLKQDAKAI
+105 FPLQHI
-114 KEFEI
+114 KSFEELDI
-119 PETTPETRAKL
+119 PEMTPETRAKYI
-130 VSEAISELDQFLV
+130 SSAISGLDQLLE
-143 DVEMDIRSELGVFK
+143 DIEMDIRSDQGVFK
-157 DLKKKGEEIDVKE
+157 DLKKQGEAIDIKE

-192 KEEQDQASATL
+192 KEEQDQASARL

-209 CREKIFGRFVSSGHW
+209 YREKIFGRFVSSGHW
-224 NDEER
+224 TDEEC
-229 AEVKDTILSPTVDS
+229 AAVKDSILSPTVDS

-291 VSMNSSCYEQHPDF
+291 VSMNSSYCEQHPDF
-305 LSFAEQL
+305 RSFAEQL
-312 TEDCKNDSDLLAEII
+312 TEDCKNDQDLLADII

-368 LLEADED
+368 LLDADED
-375 MRNIFGVE
+375 MRNLFEIDE
-383 DDEET
+383 DEET
-388 SDEESPIR
+388 SEEESPIR
-396 SVDINTDEDGDPAL
+396 SVDINTDEDGVDNL

-435 KMLRDQTEFF
+435 KMLRDQTDFF

-458 NPHITEALG
+458 NPHVTEALG

-496 IVSHPNEIP
+496 IISHPNEIP

-518 EDGSKPADEEE
+518 GDGSEPADEEE
-529 IVNEFFKEPEE
+529 IVNEFFKEPGE

-552 NLLRFSKFYKEK
+552 NLLRFSKFYKGK

-606 RREFPDMVDVMLE
+606 RREFPDMVEVMLE

-645 RMAVDHFKEMLK
+645 RMAVSHFKEMLK
-657 MQPDMKP
+657 MQPDMKQ

-671 CYRKLCQVDEYLEN
+671 CYRNLIQVDEYLEN

-702 ELKLEKLKFIVMN
+702 ELKLDKLKFIVMN
-715 NRLEEAMPLAYE
+715 NRFEEAMPLAYE
-727 LDYTHPESQMAGALL
+727 LDYTHPENQMAGALL
-742 TQLLIKIGGEHTE
+742 TQLLIKIGGEHAE
-755 GNFQKAHQRLD
+755 ENFQKAHQRLD
-766 EYFAEVNELFGSFE
+766 EYFAEANELFGSFE
-780 KMKKSGKD
+780 KMKKEGKD
-788 PKNMMMQA
+788 TKNMMMQA

-820 LALIEHQPKKAVG
+820 LALIEHQPKKALE

-842 EDKDQDVFFE
+842 VEKDENVFFE
-852 VLREDYKWLKNYGCS
+852 ALKEDYKWLKNYGCS
-867 FTDIMIIYN
+867 YTDLMIIYN
-876 QVVAEHQQSQEE
+876 QVVAEHQQTEDE

>member
-9 EESNNSENEANN
+9 EESNN
-21 PENEAN
+21 PEEDV
-27 NSENEPLDQK
+27 LDQDF
-37 ELLEDVAEIRQM
+37 LLEKVDEMRDL
-49 IHQQRFAECNPML
+49 IHQQRFTECKPIL
-62 FAIIK
+62 VAIFE
-67 NCPNQQPYIHRLV
+67 NCPNHKQYMRRLMH
-80 QGLLSTVIANLSL
+80 GLLKTVLANMSL
-93 FQRKKMSSVMLG
+93 LQCKKLPDDMLG
-105 FLKQDAKAI
+105 FLKQYVKPSEELD
-114 KEFEI
+114 I
-119 PETTPETRAKL
+119 PEMTPEARTKFVFGA
-130 VSEAISELDQFLV
+130 VSELDQLLV
-143 DVEMDIRSELGVFK
+143 DIEMDIRSDQGIFK
-157 DLKKKGEEIDVKE
+157 DLKKQGEAIDIKE

-192 KEEQDQASATL
+192 KEEQDQASARL

-209 CREKIFGRFVSSGHW
+209 FREKIFDRFVSSGYW
-224 NDEER
+224 NNEER
-229 AEVKDTILSPTVDS
+229 AVVKDTILSPTVDS

-269 YDIYRQTDDDEV
+269 YDIYRLADDDEV

-291 VSMNSSCYEQHPDF
+291 VSTNCGCYEQQPDF
-305 LSFAEQL
+305 RSFAEQL
-312 TEDCKNDSDLLAEII
+312 TEDCKNDPDLLAEII

-342 SIDYTNDIMSS
+342 SIDYTNDIMAS
-353 LSKRFLGDLKNKVAD
+353 LSKRFLDDLRDKVAD

-375 MRNIFGVE
+375 MRNIFGIE

-388 SDEESPIR
+388 SEESPIR
-396 SVDINTDEDGDPAL
+396 SDDTNTDEDRIPNLDA
-410 NVGVDSPLSMDEMM
+410 DIESPLSMDEMM

-518 EDGSKPADEEE
+518 EDGSESADEEE
-529 IVNEFFKEPEE
+529 IVKEFFNEPEE

-552 NLLRFSKFYKEK
+552 NLMRFSKFYTAK
-564 DELFTILD
+564 DEIFNILD

-606 RREFPDMVDVMLE
+606 RREFPDLVEVMLE

-638 KEDDHSL
+638 KGDNHSL
-645 RMAVDHFKEMLK
+645 RMAVDHFKKMLK
-657 MQPDMKP
+657 IKPDMKQ
-664 VYLQLGI
+664 VYLQLGT
-671 CYRKLCQVDEYLEN
+671 CYRNLIQVDEYLEN

-702 ELKLEKLKFIVMN
+702 ELKLDKLKFIVMN
-715 NRLEEAMPLAYE
+715 NRFEEAMPLAYE
-727 LDYTHPESQMAGALL
+727 LDYTHPENQMAGALL
-742 TQLLIKIGGEHTE
+742 TQLLIKIGGEHAE
-755 GNFQKAHQRLD
+755 ENFQKAHQRLD
-766 EYFAEVNELFGSFE
+766 EYFAEVNELFGNFE
-780 KMKKSGKD
+780 KMKKAGKD
-788 PKNMMMQA
+788 TKNMMMQA

-807 KAAEAYNNYSLGL
+807 KLAEAYNNYSLGL
-820 LALIEHQPKKAVG
+820 LALIEHQPKKAMG
-833 PFFRAYAYY
+833 PFFRVYAYY
-842 EDKDQDVFFE
+842 VEKDENVFFE
-852 VLREDYKWLKNYGCS
+852 ALKEDYKWLKNYGCS
-867 FTDIMIIYN
+867 YTDLMIIYN
-876 QVVAEHQQSQEE
+876 QVVAEHQKSQEE
-888 LKKYADKSE
+888 IKKYADKSE

>member
-9 EESNNSENEANN
+9 EESNN
-21 PENEAN
+21 PEEV
-27 NSENEPLDQK
+27 LDQD
-37 ELLEDVAEIRQM
+37 ELLEKIDEMRQL
-49 IHQQRFAECNPML
+49 IHQQRFTECKPLLVAVFTPLPSN
-62 FAIIK
+62 K
-67 NCPNQQPYIHRLV
+67 QYVNRLL
-80 QGLLSTVIANLSL
+80 QSLLTALAANMSL
-93 FQRKKMSSVMLG
+93 FQRKKIPDGVFG
-105 FLKQDAKAI
+105 FPLQHI
-114 KEFEI
+114 KSFEELDI
-119 PETTPETRAKL
+119 PEMTPETRAKYI
-130 VSEAISELDQFLV
+130 SSAISGLDQLLE
-143 DVEMDIRSELGVFK
+143 DIEMDIRSDQGVFK
-157 DLKKKGEEIDVKE
+157 DLKKQGEAIDIKE

-192 KEEQDQASATL
+192 KEEQDQASARL

-209 CREKIFGRFVSSGHW
+209 YREKIFGRFVSSGHW
-224 NDEER
+224 TDEEC
-229 AEVKDTILSPTVDS
+229 AAVKDTILSPTVDS

-291 VSMNSSCYEQHPDF
+291 VSMNSSYCEQHPDF
-305 LSFAEQL
+305 RSFAEQL
-312 TEDCKNDSDLLAEII
+312 TEDCKNDQDLLADII

-368 LLEADED
+368 LLDADED
-375 MRNIFGVE
+375 MRNLFEIDE
-383 DDEET
+383 DEET
-388 SDEESPIR
+388 SEEESPIR
-396 SVDINTDEDGDPAL
+396 SVDINTDEDGVDNL
-410 NVGVDSPLSMDEMM
+410 NVDVDSPLSMDEMM

-435 KMLRDQTEFF
+435 KMLRDQTDFF

-458 NPHITEALG
+458 NPHVTEALG

-496 IVSHPNEIP
+496 IISHPNEIP

-518 EDGSKPADEEE
+518 GDGSEPADEEE
-529 IVNEFFKEPEE
+529 IVNEFFKEPGE

-552 NLLRFSKFYKEK
+552 NLLRFSKFYKGK

-606 RREFPDMVDVMLE
+606 RREFPDLVEVMLE

-645 RMAVDHFKEMLK
+645 RMAVSHFKEMLK
-657 MQPDMKP
+657 MQPDMKQ

-671 CYRKLCQVDEYLEN
+671 CYRNLIQVDEYLEN

-702 ELKLEKLKFIVMN
+702 ELKLDKLKFIVMN
-715 NRLEEAMPLAYE
+715 NRFEEAMPLAYE
-727 LDYTHPESQMAGALL
+727 LDYTHPENQMAGALL
-742 TQLLIKIGGEHTE
+742 TQLLIKIGGEHAE
-755 GNFQKAHQRLD
+755 ENFQKAHQRLD
-766 EYFAEVNELFGSFE
+766 EYFAEANELFGSFE
-780 KMKKSGKD
+780 KMKKEGKD
-788 PKNMMMQA
+788 TKNMMMQA

-820 LALIEHQPKKAVG
+820 LALIEHQPKKAMG

-842 EDKDQDVFFE
+842 VEKDENVFFE
-852 VLREDYKWLKNYGCS
+852 ALKEDYKWLKNYGCS
-867 FTDIMIIYN
+867 YTDLMIIYN
-876 QVVAEHQQSQEE
+876 QVVAEHQKSQEE
-888 LKKYADKSE
+888 IKKYADKSE

>member
-9 EESNNSENEANN
+9 EESNSQEE
-21 PENEAN
+21 EV
-27 NSENEPLDQK
+27 LDQDF
-37 ELLEDVAEIRQM
+37 LLEKVDEMRDL
-49 IHQQRFAECNPML
+49 IHQQRFAECKPML
-62 FAIIK
+62 VEVFTPFSSNKQYINRLMQSLLTSLFA
-67 NCPNQQPYIHRLV
+67 NM
-80 QGLLSTVIANLSL
+80 SL
-93 FQRKKMSSVMLG
+93 FQRKKIPDGVFGIPIQHNKS
-105 FLKQDAKAI
+105 
-114 KEFEI
+114 FEELDI
-119 PETTPETRAKL
+119 PEMTPEARAKY
-130 VSEAISELDQFLV
+130 ISSTISGLDQLLV
-143 DVEMDIRSELGVFK
+143 DVEMDIRSDQGVFK
-157 DLKKKGEEIDVKE
+157 DLKKLGEEIDIKE
-170 VKPTLEK
+170 VKSTLEK

-192 KEEQDQASATL
+192 KEEQDQASARL

-209 CREKIFGRFVSSGHW
+209 CREKIFGRFVSSGYW

-229 AEVKDTILSPTVDS
+229 AAVKDTILSPTVDS

-291 VSMNSSCYEQHPDF
+291 VSSNCGCYEQHPDF
-305 LSFAEQL
+305 RSFAEQL

-368 LLEADED
+368 LLDADED
-375 MRNIFGVE
+375 MRNLFGIDE
-383 DDEET
+383 DEET
-388 SDEESPIR
+388 SEEESPIR
-396 SVDINTDEDGDPAL
+396 SVDINTDEDGVDNL
-410 NVGVDSPLSMDEMM
+410 NVDVDSPLSMDEMM

-435 KMLRDQTEFF
+435 KMLRDQTDFF

-458 NPHITEALG
+458 NPHVTEALG

-496 IVSHPNEIP
+496 IISHPNEIP

-518 EDGSKPADEEE
+518 GDGSEPADEEE
-529 IVNEFFKEPEE
+529 IVNEFFKEPGE

-606 RREFPDMVDVMLE
+606 RREFPDMVEVMLE

-638 KEDDHSL
+638 KGDDHSL
-645 RMAVDHFKEMLK
+645 RMAVDHFKKMLK
-657 MQPDMKP
+657 IKPDMKQ

-671 CYRKLCQVDEYLEN
+671 CYRNLIQVDEYLEN

-702 ELKLEKLKFIVMN
+702 ELKLDKLKFIVMN
-715 NRLEEAMPLAYE
+715 NRFEEAMPLAYE
-727 LDYTHPESQMAGALL
+727 LDYTHPENQMAGALL
-742 TQLLIKIGGEHTE
+742 TQLLIKIGGEHAE
-755 GNFQKAHQRLD
+755 ENFQKAHQRLD
-766 EYFAEVNELFGSFE
+766 EYFAEVNELFGSFD

-788 PKNMMMQA
+788 TKNMMMQA

-807 KAAEAYNNYSLGL
+807 KLAEAYNNYSQGL
-820 LALIEHQPKKAVG
+820 LALIEHQPKKALE

-842 EDKDQDVFFE
+842 VEKDENVFFE
-852 VLREDYKWLKNYGCS
+852 ALKEDYKWLKNYGCS
-867 FTDIMIIYN
+867 YTDLMIIYN
-876 QVVAEHQQSQEE
+876 QVVAEHQQTEDE

>member
-9 EESNNSENEANN
+9 EESNN
-21 PENEAN
+21 PEEDV
-27 NSENEPLDQK
+27 LDQNF
-37 ELLEDVAEIRQM
+37 LLEKIDEMRQL
-49 IHQQRFAECNPML
+49 IHQQRFAECKPML
-62 FAIIK
+62 VAIFE
-67 NCPNQQPYIHRLV
+67 NCPNHKQYMRRLMH
-80 QGLLSTVIANLSL
+80 GLLTTVLANMSL
-93 FQRKKMSSVMLG
+93 LQRKKLPDDMLG
-105 FLKQDAKAI
+105 ILKQYVKPSEELD
-114 KEFEI
+114 I
-119 PETTPETRAKL
+119 PEMTPEARTKFVFGA
-130 VSEAISELDQFLV
+130 VSELDQLLE
-143 DVEMDIRSELGVFK
+143 DIEMDIRSEQGIFE
-157 DLKKKGEEIDVKE
+157 DLKKQGEAIDIKE

-192 KEEQDQASATL
+192 KEEQDQASARL

-209 CREKIFGRFVSSGHW
+209 YREKIFGRFVSSGHW
-224 NDEER
+224 TDEEC
-229 AEVKDTILSPTVDS
+229 AAVKDTILSPTVDS

-291 VSMNSSCYEQHPDF
+291 VSMNSSYCEQHPDF
-305 LSFAEQL
+305 RSFAEQL
-312 TEDCKNDSDLLAEII
+312 TEDCKNDQDLLADII

-368 LLEADED
+368 LLDADED
-375 MRNIFGVE
+375 MRNLFEIDE
-383 DDEET
+383 DEET
-388 SDEESPIR
+388 SEEESPIR
-396 SVDINTDEDGDPAL
+396 SVDINTDEDGVDNL

-435 KMLRDQTEFF
+435 KMLRDQTDFF

-458 NPHITEALG
+458 NPHVTEALG

-496 IVSHPNEIP
+496 IISHPNEIP

-518 EDGSKPADEEE
+518 GDGSEPADEEE
-529 IVNEFFKEPEE
+529 IVNEFFKEPGE

-552 NLLRFSKFYKEK
+552 NLLRFSKFYKGK

-572 ELDDDKPAYAVLAG
+572 ELDDDKPVYAVLAG

-606 RREFPDMVDVMLE
+606 RREFPDMVEVMLE

-645 RMAVDHFKEMLK
+645 RMAVSHFKEMLK
-657 MQPDMKP
+657 MQPDMKQ

-671 CYRKLCQVDEYLEN
+671 CYRNLIQVDEYLEN

-702 ELKLEKLKFIVMN
+702 ELKLDKLKFIVMN
-715 NRLEEAMPLAYE
+715 NRFEEAMPLAYE
-727 LDYTHPESQMAGALL
+727 LDYTHPENQMAGALL
-742 TQLLIKIGGEHTE
+742 TQLLIKIGGEHAE
-755 GNFQKAHQRLD
+755 ENFQKAHQRLD
-766 EYFAEVNELFGSFE
+766 EYFAEANELFGSFE
-780 KMKKSGKD
+780 KMKKEGKD
-788 PKNMMMQA
+788 TKNMMMQA

-820 LALIEHQPKKAVG
+820 LALIEHQPKKALE

-842 EDKDQDVFFE
+842 VEKDENVFFE
-852 VLREDYKWLKNYGCS
+852 ALKEDYKWLKNYGCS
-867 FTDIMIIYN
+867 YTDLMIIYN
-876 QVVAEHQQSQEE
+876 QVVAEHQQTEDE

>member
-9 EESNNSENEANN
+9 EESNN
-21 PENEAN
+21 PEE
-27 NSENEPLDQK
+27 EVLDQDF
-37 ELLEDVAEIRQM
+37 LLEKVDEMRDL
-49 IHQQRFAECNPML
+49 IHQQRFAECKPML
-62 FAIIK
+62 VAIFE
-67 NCPNQQPYIHRLV
+67 NCPNHKQYMRRLMH
-80 QGLLSTVIANLSL
+80 GLLTTVLANMSL
-93 FQRKKMSSVMLG
+93 LQRKKLPDEMLG
-105 FLKQDAKAI
+105 ILKQYVKPSEELD
-114 KEFEI
+114 I
-119 PETTPETRAKL
+119 PEMTPEARMKFVFGA
-130 VSEAISELDQFLV
+130 VSELDQLLV
-143 DVEMDIRSELGVFK
+143 DIEMDIRSEQGIFK
-157 DLKKKGEEIDVKE
+157 DLKKQGEAIDIKE

-192 KEEQDQASATL
+192 KEEQNQASARL

-209 CREKIFGRFVSSGHW
+209 YREKIFDRFVTAGYW

-229 AEVKDTILSPTVDS
+229 AVVKDTILSPTVDS

-269 YDIYRQTDDDEV
+269 YDIYRLADDDEV

-291 VSMNSSCYEQHPDF
+291 VSTNCGCYEQQPDF
-305 LSFAEQL
+305 RSFAEQL

-353 LSKRFLGDLKNKVAD
+353 LSKRFLGDLKDKVAN

-375 MRNIFGVE
+375 MQNIFGIE

-388 SDEESPIR
+388 SEESPIR
-396 SVDINTDEDGDPAL
+396 SVDINTDEDGIPNLD
-410 NVGVDSPLSMDEMM
+410 VDMESPLSMDEMM

-518 EDGSKPADEEE
+518 GDGSEPADEEE
-529 IVNEFFKEPEE
+529 IVNEFFKEPGE

-552 NLLRFSKFYKEK
+552 NLLRFSKFYTAK
-564 DELFTILD
+564 DEIFNILD

-606 RREFPDMVDVMLE
+606 RREFPDLVEVMLE

-638 KEDDHSL
+638 KGDNHSL
-645 RMAVDHFKEMLK
+645 RMAVDHFKKMLK
-657 MQPDMKP
+657 IKPDMKQ

-671 CYRKLCQVDEYLEN
+671 CYRNLIQVDEYLEN

-702 ELKLEKLKFIVMN
+702 ELKLDKLKFIVMN
-715 NRLEEAMPLAYE
+715 NRFEEAMPLAYE
-727 LDYTHPESQMAGALL
+727 LDYTHPENQMAGALL
-742 TQLLIKIGGEHTE
+742 TQLLIKIGGEHAE
-755 GNFQKAHQRLD
+755 ENFQKAHQRLD
-766 EYFAEVNELFGSFE
+766 EYFAEANELFGSFE
-780 KMKKSGKD
+780 KMKKEGKD
-788 PKNMMMQA
+788 TKNMMMQA

-807 KAAEAYNNYSLGL
+807 KLAEAYNNYSLGL
-820 LALIEHQPKKAVG
+820 LALIEHQPKKAMG

-842 EDKDQDVFFE
+842 VEKDENVFFE
-852 VLREDYKWLKNYGCS
+852 ALKEDYKWLKNYGCS
-867 FTDIMIIYN
+867 YTDLMIIYN
-876 QVVAEHQQSQEE
+876 QIVAEHQQSQEE
-888 LKKYADKSE
+888 IKKYADKSE

>member
-9 EESNNSENEANN
+9 EESNN
-21 PENEAN
+21 PEEVLA
-27 NSENEPLDQK
+27 QK
-37 ELLEDVAEIRQM
+37 ELLEDVVEIRQM

-67 NCPNQQPYIHRLV
+67 NSPNHQPYIHRLV
-80 QGLLSTVIANLSL
+80 QGLLSTVIASLSL
-93 FQRKKMSSVMLG
+93 FQRKKISTEMLG
-105 FLKQDAKAI
+105 FLKLDAKAV
-114 KEFEI
+114 KEFKI
-119 PETTPETRAKL
+119 PETTPEGRAKL
-130 VSEAISELDQFLV
+130 VSDAISELDQFLV
-143 DVEMDIRSELGVFK
+143 DIEMDIRSEQGIFK
-157 DLKKKGEEIDVKE
+157 DLKKQGEAIDIKE

-192 KEEQDQASATL
+192 KEEQDQASACL

-209 CREKIFGRFVSSGHW
+209 YREKIFDRFVTAGYW

-229 AEVKDTILSPTVDS
+229 AVVKDTIFSPTVDS

-269 YDIYRQTDDDEV
+269 YDIYRLADDDEV

-291 VSMNSSCYEQHPDF
+291 VSTNCGCYEQHPDF
-305 LSFAEQL
+305 RSFAEQL
-312 TEDCKNDSDLLAEII
+312 TEDCKNDPDLLAEII

-342 SIDYTNDIMSS
+342 SIDYTNDIMAS
-353 LSKRFLGDLKNKVAD
+353 LSKRFLGDLKDKVAD

-375 MRNIFGVE
+375 MRNIFE
-383 DDEET
+383 IDEDEET
-388 SDEESPIR
+388 SEESPIR
-396 SVDINTDEDGDPAL
+396 SVDINTDEDGIDNLDA
-410 NVGVDSPLSMDEMM
+410 DIESPLSMDEMM

-518 EDGSKPADEEE
+518 EDGCVSADEEE
-529 IVNEFFKEPEE
+529 IVKEFFNEPEE

-606 RREFPDMVDVMLE
+606 RREFPDLVEVMLE
-619 GVPCDTLEMHFMKG
+619 GVSCDTLEMHFMKG

-638 KEDDHSL
+638 KGDNHSL
-645 RMAVDHFKEMLK
+645 CMAVDHFKKMLK
-657 MQPDMKP
+657 IKPDMKQ

-671 CYRKLCQVDEYLEN
+671 CYRNLIQMDEYLEN

-702 ELKLEKLKFIVMN
+702 ELKLDKLKFIVMN
-715 NRLEEAMPLAYE
+715 NRFEEAMPLAYE
-727 LDYTHPESQMAGALL
+727 LDYTHPENQMAGALL
-742 TQLLIKIGGEHTE
+742 TQLLIKIGGEHAE
-755 GNFQKAHQRLD
+755 ENFQKAHQRLD

-780 KMKKSGKD
+780 KMKKEGKD
-788 PKNMMMQA
+788 TKNMMMQA

-807 KAAEAYNNYSLGL
+807 KLAEAYNNYSLGL
-820 LALIEHQPKKAVG
+820 LALIEHQPKKAMG

-842 EDKDQDVFFE
+842 VEKDENVFFE
-852 VLREDYKWLKNYGCS
+852 ALKEDYKWLKNYGCS
-867 FTDIMIIYN
+867 YTDLMIIYN
-876 QVVAEHQQSQEE
+876 QVVAEHQKSQEE
-888 LKKYADKSE
+888 IKKYADKSE

>member
-9 EESNNSENEANN
+9 EESNN
-21 PENEAN
+21 PEEV
-27 NSENEPLDQK
+27 LDQD
-37 ELLEDVAEIRQM
+37 ELLEKIDEMRQL
-49 IHQQRFAECNPML
+49 IHQQRFTECKPLLVAVFTPLPSN
-62 FAIIK
+62 K
-67 NCPNQQPYIHRLV
+67 QYVNRLL
-80 QGLLSTVIANLSL
+80 QSLLTALAANMSL
-93 FQRKKMSSVMLG
+93 FQRKKIPDGVFG
-105 FLKQDAKAI
+105 FPLQHI
-114 KEFEI
+114 KSFEELDI
-119 PETTPETRAKL
+119 PEMTPETRAKYI
-130 VSEAISELDQFLV
+130 SNAISGLDQLLE
-143 DVEMDIRSELGVFK
+143 DIEMDIRSDQGVFK
-157 DLKKKGEEIDVKE
+157 DLKKQGEAIDIKE
-170 VKPTLEK
+170 VKSTLEK

-192 KEEQDQASATL
+192 KEEQDQASARL

-209 CREKIFGRFVSSGHW
+209 YREKIFGRFVSSGHW
-224 NDEER
+224 TDEEC
-229 AEVKDTILSPTVDS
+229 AVVKDTILSPTVDS

-269 YDIYRQTDDDEV
+269 YDIYRLADDDEV

-291 VSMNSSCYEQHPDF
+291 VSTNCGCYEQQPDF
-305 LSFAEQL
+305 RSFAEQL
-312 TEDCKNDSDLLAEII
+312 TEDCKNDSDLLADII

-353 LSKRFLGDLKNKVAD
+353 LSKRFLGDLKDKVAD

-375 MRNIFGVE
+375 MRNLFEIDE
-383 DDEET
+383 DEET
-388 SDEESPIR
+388 SEEESPIR
-396 SVDINTDEDGDPAL
+396 SVDINTDEDGVDNL
-410 NVGVDSPLSMDEMM
+410 NVDVDSPLSMDEMM

-435 KMLRDQTEFF
+435 KMLRDQTDFF

-458 NPHITEALG
+458 NPHVTEALG

-496 IVSHPNEIP
+496 IISHPNEIP

-518 EDGSKPADEEE
+518 GDGCEPADEEE
-529 IVNEFFKEPEE
+529 IVNEFFKEPGE

-606 RREFPDMVDVMLE
+606 RREFPDLVEVMLE

-638 KEDDHSL
+638 KGDNHSL
-645 RMAVDHFKEMLK
+645 RMAVDHFKKMLK
-657 MQPDMKP
+657 IKPDMKQ

-671 CYRKLCQVDEYLEN
+671 CYRNLIQVDEYLEN

-702 ELKLEKLKFIVMN
+702 ELKLDKLKFIVMN
-715 NRLEEAMPLAYE
+715 NRFEEAMPLAYE
-727 LDYTHPESQMAGALL
+727 LDYTHPENQMAGALL
-742 TQLLIKIGGEHTE
+742 TQLLIKIGGEHAE
-755 GNFQKAHQRLD
+755 ENFLKAHQRLD
-766 EYFAEVNELFGSFE
+766 EYFAEANELFGSFE
-780 KMKKSGKD
+780 KMKKEGKD
-788 PKNMMMQA
+788 TKNMMMQA

-820 LALIEHQPKKAVG
+820 LALIEHQPKKAMG

-842 EDKDQDVFFE
+842 VEKDENVFFE
-852 VLREDYKWLKNYGCS
+852 ALKEDYKWLKDYGCS
-867 FTDIMIIYN
+867 YTDLMIIYN
-876 QVVAEHQQSQEE
+876 QVVAEHQKSQEE
-888 LKKYADKSE
+888 IKKYADKSE

>member
-9 EESNNSENEANN
+9 EESNN
-21 PENEAN
+21 PEEV
-27 NSENEPLDQK
+27 LDQD
-37 ELLEDVAEIRQM
+37 ELLEKIDEMRQL
-49 IHQQRFAECNPML
+49 IHQQRFTECKPLLVAVFTPLPSN
-62 FAIIK
+62 K
-67 NCPNQQPYIHRLV
+67 QYVNRLL
-80 QGLLSTVIANLSL
+80 QSLLTALAANMSL
-93 FQRKKMSSVMLG
+93 FQRKKIPDGVFG
-105 FLKQDAKAI
+105 FPLQHI
-114 KEFEI
+114 KSFEELDI
-119 PETTPETRAKL
+119 PEMTPETRAKYI
-130 VSEAISELDQFLV
+130 SSAISGLDQLLE
-143 DVEMDIRSELGVFK
+143 DIEMDIRSDQGVFK
-157 DLKKKGEEIDVKE
+157 DLKKQGEAIDIKE

-192 KEEQDQASATL
+192 KEEQDQASARL

-209 CREKIFGRFVSSGHW
+209 YREKIFGRFVSSGHW
-224 NDEER
+224 TDEEC
-229 AEVKDTILSPTVDS
+229 AAVKDTILSPTVDS

-291 VSMNSSCYEQHPDF
+291 VSMNSSYYEQQPDF
-305 LSFAEQL
+305 RSFAEQL

-342 SIDYTNDIMSS
+342 SIDYTNDIMAS
-353 LSKRFLGDLKNKVAD
+353 LSNRFLGDLKNKVAD
-368 LLEADED
+368 LLDADED
-375 MRNIFGVE
+375 MRNLFEIDE
-383 DDEET
+383 DEET
-388 SDEESPIR
+388 SEESPIR
-396 SVDINTDEDGDPAL
+396 SVDINTDEDGVDNL

-435 KMLRDQTEFF
+435 KMLRDQTDFF

-458 NPHITEALG
+458 NPHVTEALG

-496 IVSHPNEIP
+496 IISHPNEIP

-518 EDGSKPADEEE
+518 GDGSEPADEEE
-529 IVNEFFKEPEE
+529 IVNEFFKEPGE

-606 RREFPDMVDVMLE
+606 RREFPDMVEVMLE

-638 KEDDHSL
+638 KGDDHSL
-645 RMAVDHFKEMLK
+645 RMAVDHFKKMLK
-657 MQPDMKP
+657 IKPDMKQ

-671 CYRKLCQVDEYLEN
+671 CYRNLIQVDEYLEN

-702 ELKLEKLKFIVMN
+702 ELKLDKLKFIVMN
-715 NRLEEAMPLAYE
+715 NRFEEAMPLAYE
-727 LDYTHPESQMAGALL
+727 LDYTHPENQMAGALL
-742 TQLLIKIGGEHTE
+742 TQLLIKIGGEHAE
-755 GNFQKAHQRLD
+755 ENFQKAHQRLD
-766 EYFAEVNELFGSFE
+766 EYFAEVNELFGSFD

-788 PKNMMMQA
+788 TKNMMMQA

-807 KAAEAYNNYSLGL
+807 KLAEAYNNYSQGL
-820 LALIEHQPKKAVG
+820 LALIEHQPKKALE

-842 EDKDQDVFFE
+842 VEKDEDVFFE
-852 VLREDYKWLKNYGCS
+852 ALKEDYKWLKNYGCS
-867 FTDIMIIYN
+867 YTDLMIIYN
-876 QVVAEHQQSQEE
+876 QVVAEHQKSQEE

>member
-9 EESNNSENEANN
+9 EESNN
-21 PENEAN
+21 PEEVLA
-27 NSENEPLDQK
+27 QK
-37 ELLEDVAEIRQM
+37 ELLEDVVEIRQM

-67 NCPNQQPYIHRLV
+67 NSPNHQPYIHRLV
-80 QGLLSTVIANLSL
+80 QGLLSTVIASLSL
-93 FQRKKMSSVMLG
+93 FQRKKISTEMLG
-105 FLKQDAKAI
+105 FLKLDAKAV
-114 KEFEI
+114 KEFKI
-119 PETTPETRAKL
+119 PETTPEGRAKL
-130 VSEAISELDQFLV
+130 VSDAISELDQFLV
-143 DVEMDIRSELGVFK
+143 DIEMDIRSEQGIFK
-157 DLKKKGEEIDVKE
+157 DLKKQGEAIDIKE

-192 KEEQDQASATL
+192 KEEQDQASARL

-209 CREKIFGRFVSSGHW
+209 YREKIFDRFVTAGYW

-229 AEVKDTILSPTVDS
+229 AVVKDTILSPTVDS

-269 YDIYRQTDDDEV
+269 YDIYRLADDDEV

-291 VSMNSSCYEQHPDF
+291 VSTNCGCYEQHPDF
-305 LSFAEQL
+305 RSFAEQL
-312 TEDCKNDSDLLAEII
+312 TEDCKNDPDLLAEII

-342 SIDYTNDIMSS
+342 SIDYTNDIMAS
-353 LSKRFLGDLKNKVAD
+353 LSKRFLGDLKDKVAN

-375 MRNIFGVE
+375 MRNIFE
-383 DDEET
+383 IDEDEET
-388 SDEESPIR
+388 SEESPIR
-396 SVDINTDEDGDPAL
+396 SVDINTDEDGIDNLDA
-410 NVGVDSPLSMDEMM
+410 DIESPLSMDEMM

-518 EDGSKPADEEE
+518 EDGSVSADEEE
-529 IVNEFFKEPEE
+529 IVKEFFNEPEE

-606 RREFPDMVDVMLE
+606 RREFPDLVEVMLE

-638 KEDDHSL
+638 KGDNHSL
-645 RMAVDHFKEMLK
+645 RMAVDHFKKMLK
-657 MQPDMKP
+657 IKPDMKQ

-671 CYRKLCQVDEYLEN
+671 CYRNLIQVDEYLEN

-702 ELKLEKLKFIVMN
+702 ELKLDKLKFIVMN
-715 NRLEEAMPLAYE
+715 NRFEEAMPLAYE
-727 LDYTHPESQMAGALL
+727 LDYTHPENQMAGALL
-742 TQLLIKIGGEHTE
+742 TQLLIKMGGEHAE
-755 GNFQKAHQRLD
+755 ENFQKAHQRLD

-780 KMKKSGKD
+780 KMKKAGKD
-788 PKNMMMQA
+788 TKNMMMQA

-807 KAAEAYNNYSLGL
+807 KLAEAYNNYSLGL
-820 LALIEHQPKKAVG
+820 LALIEHQPKKAMG

-842 EDKDQDVFFE
+842 VEKDENVFFE
-852 VLREDYKWLKNYGCS
+852 ALKEDYKWLKNYGCS
-867 FTDIMIIYN
+867 YTDLMIIYN
-876 QVVAEHQQSQEE
+876 QVVAEHQKSQEE
-888 LKKYADKSE
+888 IKKYADKTE

>member
-9 EESNNSENEANN
+9 EESNN
-21 PENEAN
+21 PEEDV
-27 NSENEPLDQK
+27 LDQDF
-37 ELLEDVAEIRQM
+37 LLEKIDEMRDL
-49 IHQQRFAECNPML
+49 IHQQRFSECKPML
-62 FAIIK
+62 VEVFTPLPSNK
-67 NCPNQQPYIHRLV
+67 QYVNRLL
-80 QGLLSTVIANLSL
+80 QSLLTALAANMSL
-93 FQRKKMSSVMLG
+93 FQRKKIPDGVFG
-105 FLKQDAKAI
+105 FPLQHNKS
-114 KEFEI
+114 FEELDI
-119 PETTPETRAKL
+119 PEMTPETRAKYI
-130 VSEAISELDQFLV
+130 SSAISGLDQLLE
-143 DVEMDIRSELGVFK
+143 DIEMDIRSDQGVFK
-157 DLKKKGEEIDVKE
+157 DLKKQGEAIDIKE

-192 KEEQDQASATL
+192 KEEQDQASARL

-209 CREKIFGRFVSSGHW
+209 YREKIFGRFVSSGHW
-224 NDEER
+224 TDEEC
-229 AEVKDTILSPTVDS
+229 AAVKDTILSPTVDS

-291 VSMNSSCYEQHPDF
+291 VSMNSSYCEQHPDF
-305 LSFAEQL
+305 RSFAEQL
-312 TEDCKNDSDLLAEII
+312 TEDCKNDQDLLADII

-368 LLEADED
+368 LLDADED
-375 MRNIFGVE
+375 MRNLFEIDE
-383 DDEET
+383 DEET
-388 SDEESPIR
+388 SEEESPIR
-396 SVDINTDEDGDPAL
+396 SVDINTDEDGVDNL

-435 KMLRDQTEFF
+435 KMLRDQTDFF

-458 NPHITEALG
+458 NPHVTEALG

-496 IVSHPNEIP
+496 IISHPNEIP

-518 EDGSKPADEEE
+518 GDGSEPADEEE
-529 IVNEFFKEPEE
+529 IVNEFFKEPGE

-552 NLLRFSKFYKEK
+552 NLLRFSKFYKGK

-606 RREFPDMVDVMLE
+606 RREFPDMVEVMLE

-645 RMAVDHFKEMLK
+645 RMAVSHFKEMLK
-657 MQPDMKP
+657 MQPDMKQ

-671 CYRKLCQVDEYLEN
+671 CYRNLIQVDEYLEN

-702 ELKLEKLKFIVMN
+702 ELKLDKLKFIVMN
-715 NRLEEAMPLAYE
+715 NRFEEAMPLAYE
-727 LDYTHPESQMAGALL
+727 LDYTHPENQMAGALL
-742 TQLLIKIGGEHTE
+742 TQLLIKIGGEHAE
-755 GNFQKAHQRLD
+755 ENFQKAHQRLD
-766 EYFAEVNELFGSFE
+766 EYFAEVNELFGSFD

-788 PKNMMMQA
+788 TKNMMMQA

-807 KAAEAYNNYSLGL
+807 KLAEAYNNYSQGL
-820 LALIEHQPKKAVG
+820 LALIEHQPKKALE

-842 EDKDQDVFFE
+842 VEKDENVFFE
-852 VLREDYKWLKNYGCS
+852 ALKEDYKWLKNYGCS
-867 FTDIMIIYN
+867 YTDLMIIYN
-876 QVVAEHQQSQEE
+876 QVVAEHQQTEDE

>member
-9 EESNNSENEANN
+9 EESNSQEEV
-21 PENEAN
+21 
-27 NSENEPLDQK
+27 LDQDF
-37 ELLEDVAEIRQM
+37 LLEKVDEMRDL
-49 IHQQRFAECNPML
+49 IHQQRFAECKPML
-62 FAIIK
+62 VVIFE
-67 NCPNQQPYIHRLV
+67 NCPNHKQYMRRLMH
-80 QGLLSTVIANLSL
+80 GLLTTVLANMSL
-93 FQRKKMSSVMLG
+93 LQRKKLPDDMLG
-105 FLKQDAKAI
+105 ILKQYVKPSEVLD
-114 KEFEI
+114 I
-119 PETTPETRAKL
+119 PEMTPEARTKF
-130 VSEAISELDQFLV
+130 VFGAISELDQLLE
-143 DVEMDIRSELGVFK
+143 DIEMDIRSEQGIFK
-157 DLKKKGEEIDVKE
+157 DLKKQGEAIDIKE
-170 VKPTLEK
+170 VKSTLEK

-192 KEEQDQASATL
+192 KEEQDQASARL

-209 CREKIFGRFVSSGHW
+209 YREKIFGRFVSSGHW
-224 NDEER
+224 TDEEC
-229 AEVKDTILSPTVDS
+229 AAVKDTILSPTVDS

-291 VSMNSSCYEQHPDF
+291 VSMNSSYYEQQPDF
-305 LSFAEQL
+305 RSFAEQL
-312 TEDCKNDSDLLAEII
+312 TEDCKNDQDLLADII

-368 LLEADED
+368 LLDADED
-375 MRNIFGVE
+375 MRNLFEIDE
-383 DDEET
+383 DEEI
-388 SDEESPIR
+388 SEEESPIR
-396 SVDINTDEDGDPAL
+396 SVDINTDEDGVDNL
-410 NVGVDSPLSMDEMM
+410 NVDVDSPLSMDEMM

-435 KMLRDQTEFF
+435 KMLRDQTDFF

-458 NPHITEALG
+458 NPHVTEALG

-496 IVSHPNEIP
+496 IISHPNEIP

-518 EDGSKPADEEE
+518 GDGSEPADEEE
-529 IVNEFFKEPEE
+529 IVNEFFKEPGE

-606 RREFPDMVDVMLE
+606 RREFPDMVEVMLE

-645 RMAVDHFKEMLK
+645 RMAVDHFKKMLK
-657 MQPDMKP
+657 IKPDMKQ

-671 CYRKLCQVDEYLEN
+671 CYRNLIQVDEYLEN

-702 ELKLEKLKFIVMN
+702 ELKLDKLKFIVMN
-715 NRLEEAMPLAYE
+715 NRFEEAMPLAYE
-727 LDYTHPESQMAGALL
+727 LDYTHPENQMAGALL
-742 TQLLIKIGGEHTE
+742 TQLLIKIGGEHAE
-755 GNFQKAHQRLD
+755 ENFLKAHQRLD
-766 EYFAEVNELFGSFE
+766 EYFAEANELFGSFE
-780 KMKKSGKD
+780 KMKKEGKD
-788 PKNMMMQA
+788 TKNMMMQA

-820 LALIEHQPKKAVG
+820 LALIEHQPKKALE

-842 EDKDQDVFFE
+842 VEKDENVFFE
-852 VLREDYKWLKNYGCS
+852 ALKEDYKWLKNYGCS
-867 FTDIMIIYN
+867 YTDLMIIYN
-876 QVVAEHQQSQEE
+876 QVVAEHQQTEDE

>member
-9 EESNNSENEANN
+9 EESNN
-21 PENEAN
+21 PEEDV
-27 NSENEPLDQK
+27 LDQDF
-37 ELLEDVAEIRQM
+37 LLEKVDEMRQL
-49 IHQQRFAECNPML
+49 IHQQRFSECKPML
-62 FAIIK
+62 VEVFTPFSSNKQYINRLMQNLLTSLFA
-67 NCPNQQPYIHRLV
+67 NM
-80 QGLLSTVIANLSL
+80 SL
-93 FQRKKMSSVMLG
+93 FQRKKIPDGVFGIPIQHNKS
-105 FLKQDAKAI
+105 
-114 KEFEI
+114 FEELDI
-119 PETTPETRAKL
+119 PEMTPEARAKYI
-130 VSEAISELDQFLV
+130 SNAISELDQLLE
-143 DVEMDIRSELGVFK
+143 DIEMDIRSEQGIFK
-157 DLKKKGEEIDVKE
+157 DLKKQGEEIDIKE

-192 KEEQDQASATL
+192 KEEQDQASARL

-209 CREKIFGRFVSSGHW
+209 YREKIFDRFVSSGYW

-229 AEVKDTILSPTVDS
+229 AVVKDTILSPTVDS
-243 LTSQLLVSAI
+243 LTSQLLVSTI

-269 YDIYRQTDDDEV
+269 YDIYRLADDDEV

-291 VSMNSSCYEQHPDF
+291 VSTNCGSYEQQPDF
-305 LSFAEQL
+305 RSFAEQL

-342 SIDYTNDIMSS
+342 SIDYTNDIMAS
-353 LSKRFLGDLKNKVAD
+353 LSKRFLDDLRDKVAD

-375 MRNIFGVE
+375 MRNIFGIE

-388 SDEESPIR
+388 SEESPIR
-396 SVDINTDEDGDPAL
+396 SDDTNTDKDGIPNLDA
-410 NVGVDSPLSMDEMM
+410 DIESPLSMDEMM

-467 FVDEKRKFCK
+467 FLDEKRKFCK

-496 IVSHPNEIP
+496 IISHPNEIP

-518 EDGSKPADEEE
+518 GDGSEPADEEE
-529 IVNEFFKEPEE
+529 IVNEFFKEPGE

-606 RREFPDMVDVMLE
+606 RREFPDLVEVMLE

-638 KEDDHSL
+638 KGDNHSL
-645 RMAVDHFKEMLK
+645 RMAVDYFKKMLK
-657 MQPDMKP
+657 IKPDMKQ
-664 VYLQLGI
+664 VYLQLGT
-671 CYRKLCQVDEYLEN
+671 CYRNLIQVDEYLDN

-702 ELKLEKLKFIVMN
+702 ELKLDKLKFIVMN
-715 NRLEEAMPLAYE
+715 NRFEEAMPLAYE
-727 LDYTHPESQMAGALL
+727 LDYTHPENQMAGALL
-742 TQLLIKIGGEHTE
+742 TQLLIKIGGEHAE
-755 GNFQKAHQRLD
+755 ENFQKAHQRLD

-780 KMKKSGKD
+780 KMKKAGKD
-788 PKNMMMQA
+788 TKNMMMQA

-807 KAAEAYNNYSLGL
+807 KLAEAYNNYSLGL
-820 LALIEHQPKKAVG
+820 LALIEHQPKKAMG
-833 PFFRAYAYY
+833 PFFRVYAYY
-842 EDKDQDVFFE
+842 VEKDENVFFE
-852 VLREDYKWLKNYGCS
+852 ALKEDYKWLKNYGCS
-867 FTDIMIIYN
+867 YTDLMIIYN
-876 QVVAEHQQSQEE
+876 QVVAEHQKSQEE
-888 LKKYADKSE
+888 IKKYADKSE

>member
-9 EESNNSENEANN
+9 EESNN
-21 PENEAN
+21 PEEV
-27 NSENEPLDQK
+27 LDQD
-37 ELLEDVAEIRQM
+37 ELLEKIDEMRQL
-49 IHQQRFAECNPML
+49 IHQQRFTECKPLLVAVFTPLPSN
-62 FAIIK
+62 K
-67 NCPNQQPYIHRLV
+67 QYVNRLL
-80 QGLLSTVIANLSL
+80 QSLLTALAANMSL
-93 FQRKKMSSVMLG
+93 FQRKKIPDGVFG
-105 FLKQDAKAI
+105 FPLQHI
-114 KEFEI
+114 KSFEELDI
-119 PETTPETRAKL
+119 PEMTPETRAKYI
-130 VSEAISELDQFLV
+130 SSAISGLDQLLE
-143 DVEMDIRSELGVFK
+143 DIEMDIRSDQGVFK
-157 DLKKKGEEIDVKE
+157 DLKKQGEAIDIKE

-192 KEEQDQASATL
+192 KEEQDQASARL

-209 CREKIFGRFVSSGHW
+209 YREKIFGRFVSSGHW
-224 NDEER
+224 TDEEC
-229 AEVKDTILSPTVDS
+229 AAVKDSILSPTVDS

-291 VSMNSSCYEQHPDF
+291 VSMNSSYYEQQPDF
-305 LSFAEQL
+305 RSFAEQL
-312 TEDCKNDSDLLAEII
+312 TEDCKNDQDLLADII

-368 LLEADED
+368 LLDADED
-375 MRNIFGVE
+375 MRNLFEIDE
-383 DDEET
+383 DEET
-388 SDEESPIR
+388 SEEESPIR
-396 SVDINTDEDGDPAL
+396 SVDINTDEDGVDNL

-435 KMLRDQTEFF
+435 KMLRDQTDFF

-458 NPHITEALG
+458 NPHVTEALG

-496 IVSHPNEIP
+496 IISHPNEIP

-518 EDGSKPADEEE
+518 GDGSEPADEEE
-529 IVNEFFKEPEE
+529 IVNEFFKEPGE

-552 NLLRFSKFYKEK
+552 NLLRFSKFYKGK

-606 RREFPDMVDVMLE
+606 RREFPDMVEVMLE

-645 RMAVDHFKEMLK
+645 RMAVSHFKEMLK
-657 MQPDMKP
+657 MQPDMKQ

-671 CYRKLCQVDEYLEN
+671 CYRNLIQVDEYLEN

-702 ELKLEKLKFIVMN
+702 ELKLDKLKFIVMN
-715 NRLEEAMPLAYE
+715 NRFEEAMPLAYE
-727 LDYTHPESQMAGALL
+727 LDYTHPENQMAGALL
-742 TQLLIKIGGEHTE
+742 TQLLIKIGGEHAE
-755 GNFQKAHQRLD
+755 ENFQKAHQRLD
-766 EYFAEVNELFGSFE
+766 EYFAEANELFGSFE
-780 KMKKSGKD
+780 KMKKEGKD
-788 PKNMMMQA
+788 TKNMMMQA

-820 LALIEHQPKKAVG
+820 LALIEHQPKKALE

-842 EDKDQDVFFE
+842 VEKDENVFFE
-852 VLREDYKWLKNYGCS
+852 ALKEDYKWLKNYGCS
-867 FTDIMIIYN
+867 YTDLMIIYN
-876 QVVAEHQQSQEE
+876 QVVAEHQQTEDE

>member
-9 EESNNSENEANN
+9 EESNN
-21 PENEAN
+21 PEEV
-27 NSENEPLDQK
+27 LDQD
-37 ELLEDVAEIRQM
+37 ELLEKIDEMRQL
-49 IHQQRFAECNPML
+49 IHQQRFTECKPLLVAVFTPLPSN
-62 FAIIK
+62 K
-67 NCPNQQPYIHRLV
+67 QYVNRLL
-80 QGLLSTVIANLSL
+80 QSLLTALAANMSL
-93 FQRKKMSSVMLG
+93 FQRKKIPDGVFG
-105 FLKQDAKAI
+105 FPLQHI
-114 KEFEI
+114 KSFEELDI
-119 PETTPETRAKL
+119 PEMTPETRAKYI
-130 VSEAISELDQFLV
+130 SSAISGLDQLLE
-143 DVEMDIRSELGVFK
+143 DIEMDIRSDQGVFK
-157 DLKKKGEEIDVKE
+157 DLKKQGEAIDIKE

-192 KEEQDQASATL
+192 KEEQDQASARL

-209 CREKIFGRFVSSGHW
+209 YREKIFGRFVSSGHW
-224 NDEER
+224 TDEEC
-229 AEVKDTILSPTVDS
+229 AAVKDSILSPTVDS

-291 VSMNSSCYEQHPDF
+291 VSMNSSYCEQQPDF
-305 LSFAEQL
+305 RSFAEQL

-368 LLEADED
+368 LLDADED
-375 MRNIFGVE
+375 MRNLFEIDE
-383 DDEET
+383 DEET
-388 SDEESPIR
+388 SEEESPIR
-396 SVDINTDEDGDPAL
+396 SVDINTDEDGVDNL

-435 KMLRDQTEFF
+435 KMLRDQTDFF

-458 NPHITEALG
+458 NPHVTEALG

-496 IVSHPNEIP
+496 IISHPNEIP

-518 EDGSKPADEEE
+518 GDGSEPADEEE
-529 IVNEFFKEPEE
+529 IVNEFFKEPGE

-552 NLLRFSKFYKEK
+552 NLLRFSKFYKGK

-606 RREFPDMVDVMLE
+606 RREFPDMVEMMLE

-645 RMAVDHFKEMLK
+645 RMAVSHFKEMLK
-657 MQPDMKP
+657 MQPDMKQ

-671 CYRKLCQVDEYLEN
+671 CYRNLIQVDEYLEN

-702 ELKLEKLKFIVMN
+702 ELKLDKLKFIVMN
-715 NRLEEAMPLAYE
+715 NRFEEAMPLAYE
-727 LDYTHPESQMAGALL
+727 LDYTHPENQMAGALL
-742 TQLLIKIGGEHTE
+742 TQLLIKIGGEHAE
-755 GNFQKAHQRLD
+755 ENFQKAHQRLD
-766 EYFAEVNELFGSFE
+766 EYFAEANELFGSFE
-780 KMKKSGKD
+780 KMKKEGKD
-788 PKNMMMQA
+788 TKNMMMQA

-820 LALIEHQPKKAVG
+820 LALIEHQPKKALE

-842 EDKDQDVFFE
+842 VEKDENVFFE
-852 VLREDYKWLKNYGCS
+852 ALKEDYKWLKNYGCS
-867 FTDIMIIYN
+867 YTDLMIIYN
-876 QVVAEHQQSQEE
+876 QVVAEHQQTEDE

>member
-9 EESNNSENEANN
+9 EESNN
-21 PENEAN
+21 PEEVLA
-27 NSENEPLDQK
+27 QK
-37 ELLEDVAEIRQM
+37 ELLEDVVEIRQM

-67 NCPNQQPYIHRLV
+67 NSPNHLPYIHRLV
-80 QGLLSTVIANLSL
+80 QGLLSTVIASLSL
-93 FQRKKMSSVMLG
+93 FQRKKMSTEMLD
-105 FLKQDAKAI
+105 FLKLDAKAI
-114 KEFEI
+114 KEFKI
-119 PETTPETRAKL
+119 PETTPEARAKL

-143 DVEMDIRSELGVFK
+143 DIEMDIRSDQGIFK
-157 DLKKKGEEIDVKE
+157 DLKKQGEAIDIKE

-192 KEEQDQASATL
+192 KEEQDQASVRL

-209 CREKIFGRFVSSGHW
+209 YREKIFDRFVSSGYW

-229 AEVKDTILSPTVDS
+229 AVVKDTILSPTVDS

-269 YDIYRQTDDDEV
+269 YDIYRLADDDEV

-291 VSMNSSCYEQHPDF
+291 VSTNCGCYEQHPDF
-305 LSFAEQL
+305 RSFAEQL

-353 LSKRFLGDLKNKVAD
+353 LSKRFLGELKNKVAD
-368 LLEADED
+368 LLDADED
-375 MRNIFGVE
+375 MRNLFEIDE
-383 DDEET
+383 DEET
-388 SDEESPIR
+388 SEESPIR
-396 SVDINTDEDGDPAL
+396 SVDINTDEDGIDNLDA
-410 NVGVDSPLSMDEMM
+410 DIESPLSMDEMM

-518 EDGSKPADEEE
+518 GDGSEPADEEE
-529 IVNEFFKEPEE
+529 IVNEFFKEPGE

-552 NLLRFSKFYKEK
+552 NLLRFSKFYTAK
-564 DELFTILD
+564 DEIFNILD

-606 RREFPDMVDVMLE
+606 RREFPDLVEVMLE

-638 KEDDHSL
+638 KGDNHSL
-645 RMAVDHFKEMLK
+645 CMAVDHFKKMLK
-657 MQPDMKP
+657 IKPDMKQ

-671 CYRKLCQVDEYLEN
+671 CYRNLIQVDEYLEN

-702 ELKLEKLKFIVMN
+702 ELKLDKLKFIVMN
-715 NRLEEAMPLAYE
+715 NRFEEAMPLAYE
-727 LDYTHPESQMAGALL
+727 LDYTHPENQMAGALL
-742 TQLLIKIGGEHTE
+742 TQLLIKIGGEHAE
-755 GNFQKAHQRLD
+755 ENFQKAHQRLD
-766 EYFAEVNELFGSFE
+766 EYFAEANELFGSFE
-780 KMKKSGKD
+780 KMKKEGKD
-788 PKNMMMQA
+788 TKNMMMQA

-820 LALIEHQPKKAVG
+820 LALIEHQPKKAMG

-842 EDKDQDVFFE
+842 VEKDENVFFE
-852 VLREDYKWLKNYGCS
+852 ALKEDYKWLKNYGCS
-867 FTDIMIIYN
+867 YTDLMIIYN
-876 QVVAEHQQSQEE
+876 QVVAEHQKSQEE
-888 LKKYADKSE
+888 IKKYADKSE

>member
-21 PENEAN
+21 PENE
-27 NSENEPLDQK
+27 SLDQK
-37 ELLEDVAEIRQM
+37 ELLEDVAEMRQL
-49 IHQQRFAECNPML
+49 IHQQRFAECKSML

-67 NCPNQQPYIHRLV
+67 NCPNHQPYMRRLV
-80 QGLLSTVIANLSL
+80 QGLLTTVIASLSL
-93 FQRKKMSSVMLG
+93 FQRKKLPNEMLSI
-105 FLKQDAKAI
+105 FKQHIKFI

-119 PETTPETRAKL
+119 PETTPEGRAKL
-130 VSEAISELDQFLV
+130 FSDAISELDQLLV
-143 DVEMDIRSELGVFK
+143 DIEMDIRSEQGIFK
-157 DLKKKGEEIDVKE
+157 DLKKQGEEIDIKE

-192 KEEQDQASATL
+192 KEEQDQASARL

-209 CREKIFGRFVSSGHW
+209 YREKIFDRFVSSGYW

-229 AEVKDTILSPTVDS
+229 AAVKDTILSPTVDS

-269 YDIYRQTDDDEV
+269 YDIYRQADDDEV

-312 TEDCKNDSDLLAEII
+312 TKDCKNDSDLLAEII

-353 LSKRFLGDLKNKVAD
+353 LSKRFLGELKNKVAD
-368 LLEADED
+368 LLDADED
-375 MRNIFGVE
+375 MRNILGND

-388 SDEESPIR
+388 SEEESPIR

-518 EDGSKPADEEE
+518 GDGSETADEEE

-742 TQLLIKIGGEHTE
+742 TQLLIKIGGEHAE
-755 GNFQKAHQRLD
+755 ENFQKAHQRLD

-876 QVVAEHQQSQEE
+876 QIVAEHQQSQEE

>member
-9 EESNNSENEANN
+9 EESNN
-21 PENEAN
+21 PEEDV
-27 NSENEPLDQK
+27 LDQDF
-37 ELLEDVAEIRQM
+37 LLEKVDEMRDL
-49 IHQQRFAECNPML
+49 IHQQRFAECKPML
-62 FAIIK
+62 VEVFTPFSSNKQYINRLMQSLLTSLFA
-67 NCPNQQPYIHRLV
+67 NM
-80 QGLLSTVIANLSL
+80 SL
-93 FQRKKMSSVMLG
+93 FQRKKIPDGVFGIPIQHNKS
-105 FLKQDAKAI
+105 
-114 KEFEI
+114 FEELDI
-119 PETTPETRAKL
+119 PEMTPETRAKY
-130 VSEAISELDQFLV
+130 ISSTISGLDQLLV
-143 DVEMDIRSELGVFK
+143 DVEMDIRSDQGVFK
-157 DLKKKGEEIDVKE
+157 DLKKLGEEIDIKE
-170 VKPTLEK
+170 VKSTLEK

-192 KEEQDQASATL
+192 KEEQDQASARL

-209 CREKIFGRFVSSGHW
+209 CREKIFGRFVSSGYW

-229 AEVKDTILSPTVDS
+229 AAVKDTILSPTVDS

-291 VSMNSSCYEQHPDF
+291 VSMNSSYYEQQPDF
-305 LSFAEQL
+305 RSFAEQL
-312 TEDCKNDSDLLAEII
+312 TEVCKNDQDLLADII

-368 LLEADED
+368 LLDADED
-375 MRNIFGVE
+375 MRNLFGIDE
-383 DDEET
+383 DEET
-388 SDEESPIR
+388 SEEESPIR
-396 SVDINTDEDGDPAL
+396 SVDINTDEDGVDNL

-435 KMLRDQTEFF
+435 KMLRDQTDFF

-458 NPHITEALG
+458 NPHVTEALG

-496 IVSHPNEIP
+496 IISHPNEIP

-518 EDGSKPADEEE
+518 GDGSEPADEEE
-529 IVNEFFKEPEE
+529 IVNEFFKEPGE

-606 RREFPDMVDVMLE
+606 RREFPDMVEVMLE

-645 RMAVDHFKEMLK
+645 RMAVDHFKKMLK
-657 MQPDMKP
+657 IKPDMKQ

-671 CYRKLCQVDEYLEN
+671 CYRNLIQVDEYLEN

-702 ELKLEKLKFIVMN
+702 ELKLDKLKFIVMN
-715 NRLEEAMPLAYE
+715 NRFEEAMPLAYE
-727 LDYTHPESQMAGALL
+727 LDYTHPENQMAGALL
-742 TQLLIKIGGEHTE
+742 TQLLIKIGGEHAE
-755 GNFQKAHQRLD
+755 ENFQKAHQRLD
-766 EYFAEVNELFGSFE
+766 EYFAEVNELFGSFD

-788 PKNMMMQA
+788 TKNMMMQA

-807 KAAEAYNNYSLGL
+807 KLAEAYNNYSQGL
-820 LALIEHQPKKAVG
+820 LALIEHQPKKALG

-842 EDKDQDVFFE
+842 VEKDENVFFE
-852 VLREDYKWLKNYGCS
+852 ALKEDYKWLKNYGCS
-867 FTDIMIIYN
+867 YTDLMIIYN
-876 QVVAEHQQSQEE
+876 QVVAEHQKSQEE
-888 LKKYADKSE
+888 IKKYADKSE

>member
-9 EESNNSENEANN
+9 EESNN
-21 PENEAN
+21 PEEDV
-27 NSENEPLDQK
+27 LDQDF
-37 ELLEDVAEIRQM
+37 LLEKVYEMRDL
-49 IHQQRFAECNPML
+49 IHQQRFTECKPIL
-62 FAIIK
+62 VAIFE
-67 NCPNQQPYIHRLV
+67 NCPNHKQYMRRLMH
-80 QGLLSTVIANLSL
+80 GLLKTVLANMSL
-93 FQRKKMSSVMLG
+93 LQCKKLPDDMLG
-105 FLKQDAKAI
+105 FLKLYVKPSEELD
-114 KEFEI
+114 I
-119 PETTPETRAKL
+119 PEMTPEARTKFVFGA
-130 VSEAISELDQFLV
+130 VSELDQLLV
-143 DVEMDIRSELGVFK
+143 DIEMDIRSDQGIFK
-157 DLKKKGEEIDVKE
+157 DLKKQGEAIDIKE

-192 KEEQDQASATL
+192 KEEQDQASARL

-209 CREKIFGRFVSSGHW
+209 YREKIFDRFVSSGYW
-224 NDEER
+224 NNEER
-229 AEVKDTILSPTVDS
+229 AVVKDTILSPTVDS

-269 YDIYRQTDDDEV
+269 YDIYRLADDDEV

-291 VSMNSSCYEQHPDF
+291 VSTNCGSYEQQPDF
-305 LSFAEQL
+305 RSFAEQL
-312 TEDCKNDSDLLAEII
+312 TEDCKNDPDLLAEII

-342 SIDYTNDIMSS
+342 SIDYTNDIMAS
-353 LSKRFLGDLKNKVAD
+353 LSKRFLDDLRDKVAD

-375 MRNIFGVE
+375 MRNIFGIE

-388 SDEESPIR
+388 SEESPIR
-396 SVDINTDEDGDPAL
+396 SDDTNTDEDGIPNLDA
-410 NVGVDSPLSMDEMM
+410 DIESPLSMDEMM

-518 EDGSKPADEEE
+518 EDGSESADEEE
-529 IVNEFFKEPEE
+529 IVKEFFNEPEE

-552 NLLRFSKFYKEK
+552 NLMRFSKFYTAK
-564 DELFTILD
+564 DEIFNIFD

-606 RREFPDMVDVMLE
+606 RREFPDLVEVMLE

-638 KEDDHSL
+638 KGDNHSL
-645 RMAVDHFKEMLK
+645 RMAVDHFKKMLK
-657 MQPDMKP
+657 IKPDMKQ
-664 VYLQLGI
+664 VYLQLGT
-671 CYRKLCQVDEYLEN
+671 CYRNLIQVDEYLEN

-702 ELKLEKLKFIVMN
+702 ELKLDKLKFIVMN
-715 NRLEEAMPLAYE
+715 NRFEEAMPLAYE
-727 LDYTHPESQMAGALL
+727 LDYTHPENQMAGALL
-742 TQLLIKIGGEHTE
+742 TQLLIKIGGEHAE
-755 GNFQKAHQRLD
+755 ENFQKAHQRLD
-766 EYFAEVNELFGSFE
+766 EYFAEVNELFGNFE
-780 KMKKSGKD
+780 KMKKAGKD
-788 PKNMMMQA
+788 TKNMMMQA

-807 KAAEAYNNYSLGL
+807 KLAEAYNNYSLGL
-820 LALIEHQPKKAVG
+820 LALIEHQPKKAMG
-833 PFFRAYAYY
+833 PFFRVYAYY
-842 EDKDQDVFFE
+842 VEKDENVFFE
-852 VLREDYKWLKNYGCS
+852 ALKEDYKWLKNYGCS
-867 FTDIMIIYN
+867 YTDLMIIYN
-876 QVVAEHQQSQEE
+876 QVVAEHQKSQEE
-888 LKKYADKSE
+888 IKKYADKSE

>member
-9 EESNNSENEANN
+9 EESNN
-21 PENEAN
+21 PEEDVLA
-27 NSENEPLDQK
+27 QK
-37 ELLEDVAEIRQM
+37 ELLEDVVEIRQM

-67 NCPNQQPYIHRLV
+67 NSPNHQPYIHRLV
-80 QGLLSTVIANLSL
+80 QGLLSTVIASLSL
-93 FQRKKMSSVMLG
+93 FQRKKISTEMLG
-105 FLKQDAKAI
+105 FLKLDAKAI
-114 KEFEI
+114 KEFKI
-119 PETTPETRAKL
+119 PETTPETRATL

-143 DVEMDIRSELGVFK
+143 DIEMDIRSEQGIFK
-157 DLKKKGEEIDVKE
+157 DLKKQGEAIDIKE

-192 KEEQDQASATL
+192 KEEQDQASARL

-209 CREKIFGRFVSSGHW
+209 YREKIFDRFVSSGYW

-229 AEVKDTILSPTVDS
+229 AVVKDTILSPTVDS

-269 YDIYRQTDDDEV
+269 YDIYRLADDDEV

-291 VSMNSSCYEQHPDF
+291 VSTNCGCYEQQPDF
-305 LSFAEQL
+305 RSFAEQL
-312 TEDCKNDSDLLAEII
+312 TEDCKNDPDLLAEII

-342 SIDYTNDIMSS
+342 SIDYTNDIMAS
-353 LSKRFLGDLKNKVAD
+353 LSKRFLGDLKDKVAN

-375 MRNIFGVE
+375 MRNIFE
-383 DDEET
+383 IDEDEET
-388 SDEESPIR
+388 SEESSIR
-396 SVDINTDEDGDPAL
+396 SVDINTDEDGIPNLD
-410 NVGVDSPLSMDEMM
+410 VDMDSPLSMDEMM

-435 KMLRDQTEFF
+435 KMLRDQTDFF

-458 NPHITEALG
+458 NPHVTEALG

-496 IVSHPNEIP
+496 IISHPNEIP

-518 EDGSKPADEEE
+518 GDGSEPADEEE
-529 IVNEFFKEPEE
+529 IVNEFFKEPGE

-552 NLLRFSKFYKEK
+552 NLLRFSKFYKGK

-606 RREFPDMVDVMLE
+606 RREFPDMVEVMLE

-645 RMAVDHFKEMLK
+645 RMAVSHFKEMLK
-657 MQPDMKP
+657 MQPDMKQ

-671 CYRKLCQVDEYLEN
+671 CYRNLIQVDEYLEN

-702 ELKLEKLKFIVMN
+702 ELKLDKLKFIVMN
-715 NRLEEAMPLAYE
+715 NRFEEAMPLAYE
-727 LDYTHPESQMAGALL
+727 LDYTHPENQMAGALL
-742 TQLLIKIGGEHTE
+742 TQLLIKIGGEHAE
-755 GNFQKAHQRLD
+755 ENFQKAHQRLD
-766 EYFAEVNELFGSFE
+766 EYFAEANELFGSFE
-780 KMKKSGKD
+780 KMKKEGKD
-788 PKNMMMQA
+788 TKNMMMQA

-820 LALIEHQPKKAVG
+820 LALIEHQPKKALE

-842 EDKDQDVFFE
+842 VEKDENVFFE
-852 VLREDYKWLKNYGCS
+852 ALKEDYKWLKNYGCS
-867 FTDIMIIYN
+867 YTDLMIIYN
-876 QVVAEHQQSQEE
+876 QVVAEHQQTEDE

>member
-9 EESNNSENEANN
+9 EESNN
-21 PENEAN
+21 PEEDV
-27 NSENEPLDQK
+27 LDQDF
-37 ELLEDVAEIRQM
+37 LLEKVDEMRDL
-49 IHQQRFAECNPML
+49 IHQQRFTECKPIL
-62 FAIIK
+62 VAIFE
-67 NCPNQQPYIHRLV
+67 NCPNHKQYMRRLMH
-80 QGLLSTVIANLSL
+80 GLLKTVLANMSL
-93 FQRKKMSSVMLG
+93 LQCKKLPDDMLG
-105 FLKQDAKAI
+105 FLKQYVKPSEELD
-114 KEFEI
+114 I
-119 PETTPETRAKL
+119 PEMTPEARTKFVFGA
-130 VSEAISELDQFLV
+130 VSELDQLLV
-143 DVEMDIRSELGVFK
+143 DIEMDIRSDQGIFK
-157 DLKKKGEEIDVKE
+157 DLKKQGEAIDIKE

-192 KEEQDQASATL
+192 KEEQDQASARL

-209 CREKIFGRFVSSGHW
+209 FREKIFDRFVSSGYW
-224 NDEER
+224 NNEER
-229 AEVKDTILSPTVDS
+229 AVVKDTILSPTVDS

-269 YDIYRQTDDDEV
+269 YDIYRLADDDEV

-291 VSMNSSCYEQHPDF
+291 VSTNCGCYEQQPDF
-305 LSFAEQL
+305 RSFAEQL
-312 TEDCKNDSDLLAEII
+312 TEDCKNDPDLLAEII

-342 SIDYTNDIMSS
+342 SIDYTNDIMAS
-353 LSKRFLGDLKNKVAD
+353 LSKRFLGDLRDKVAD

-375 MRNIFGVE
+375 MRNIFGIE

-388 SDEESPIR
+388 SEESPIR
-396 SVDINTDEDGDPAL
+396 SDDTNTDEDRIPNLDA
-410 NVGVDSPLSMDEMM
+410 DIESPLSMDEMM

-496 IVSHPNEIP
+496 IISHPNEIP

-518 EDGSKPADEEE
+518 GDGSEPADEEE
-529 IVNEFFKEPEE
+529 IVNEFFKEPGE

-552 NLLRFSKFYKEK
+552 NLMRFSKFYTAK
-564 DELFTILD
+564 DEIFNIFD

-606 RREFPDMVDVMLE
+606 RREFPDLVEVMLE

-638 KEDDHSL
+638 KGDNHSL
-645 RMAVDHFKEMLK
+645 RMAVDHFKKMLK
-657 MQPDMKP
+657 IKPDMKQ
-664 VYLQLGI
+664 VYLQLGT
-671 CYRKLCQVDEYLEN
+671 CYRNLIQVDEYLEN

-702 ELKLEKLKFIVMN
+702 ELKLDKLKFIVMN
-715 NRLEEAMPLAYE
+715 NRFEEAMPLAYE
-727 LDYTHPESQMAGALL
+727 LDYTHPENQMAGALL
-742 TQLLIKIGGEHTE
+742 TQLLIKIGGEHAE
-755 GNFQKAHQRLD
+755 ENFQKAHQRLD
-766 EYFAEVNELFGSFE
+766 EYFAEVNELFGNFK
-780 KMKKSGKD
+780 KMKKAGKD
-788 PKNMMMQA
+788 TKNMMMQA

-807 KAAEAYNNYSLGL
+807 KLAEAYNNYSLGL
-820 LALIEHQPKKAVG
+820 LALIEHQPKKAMG
-833 PFFRAYAYY
+833 PFFRVYAYY
-842 EDKDQDVFFE
+842 VEKDENVFFE
-852 VLREDYKWLKNYGCS
+852 ALKEDYKWLKNYGCS
-867 FTDIMIIYN
+867 YTDLMIIYN
-876 QVVAEHQQSQEE
+876 QVVAEHQKSQEE
-888 LKKYADKSE
+888 IKKYADKSE

>member
-9 EESNNSENEANN
+9 EESNN
-21 PENEAN
+21 PEEV
-27 NSENEPLDQK
+27 LDQD
-37 ELLEDVAEIRQM
+37 ELLEKIDEMRQL
-49 IHQQRFAECNPML
+49 IHQQRFTECKPLLVAVFTPLPSN
-62 FAIIK
+62 K
-67 NCPNQQPYIHRLV
+67 QYVNRLL
-80 QGLLSTVIANLSL
+80 QSLLTALAANMSL
-93 FQRKKMSSVMLG
+93 FQRKKIPDGVFG
-105 FLKQDAKAI
+105 FPLQHI
-114 KEFEI
+114 KSFEELDI
-119 PETTPETRAKL
+119 PEMTPETRAKYI
-130 VSEAISELDQFLV
+130 SSAISGLDQLLE
-143 DVEMDIRSELGVFK
+143 DIEMDIRSDQGVFK
-157 DLKKKGEEIDVKE
+157 DLKKQGEAIDIKE

-192 KEEQDQASATL
+192 KEEQDQASARL

-209 CREKIFGRFVSSGHW
+209 YREKIFGRFVSSGYW

-229 AEVKDTILSPTVDS
+229 AVVKDTILSPTVDS

-291 VSMNSSCYEQHPDF
+291 VSMNSSYCEQHPDF
-305 LSFAEQL
+305 RSFAEQL
-312 TEDCKNDSDLLAEII
+312 TEDCKNDQDLLADII

-368 LLEADED
+368 LLDADED
-375 MRNIFGVE
+375 MRNLFEIDE
-383 DDEET
+383 DEDISE
-388 SDEESPIR
+388 EESPIR
-396 SVDINTDEDGDPAL
+396 SVDINTDEDGVDNL
-410 NVGVDSPLSMDEMM
+410 NVDVDSPLSMDEMM

-435 KMLRDQTEFF
+435 KMLRDQTDFF

-458 NPHITEALG
+458 NPHVTEALG

-496 IVSHPNEIP
+496 IISHPNEIP

-518 EDGSKPADEEE
+518 GDGSEPADEEE
-529 IVNEFFKEPEE
+529 IVDEFFKEPGE

-552 NLLRFSKFYKEK
+552 NLLRFSKFYKGK

-606 RREFPDMVDVMLE
+606 RREFPDMVEVMLE

-645 RMAVDHFKEMLK
+645 RMAVDHFKKMLK
-657 MQPDMKP
+657 IKPDMKQ

-671 CYRKLCQVDEYLEN
+671 CYRNLIQVDEYLEN

-702 ELKLEKLKFIVMN
+702 ELKLDKLKFIVMN
-715 NRLEEAMPLAYE
+715 NRFEEAMPLAYE
-727 LDYTHPESQMAGALL
+727 LDYTHPENQMAGALL
-742 TQLLIKIGGEHTE
+742 TQLLIKIGGEHAE
-755 GNFQKAHQRLD
+755 ENFQKAHQRLD
-766 EYFAEVNELFGSFE
+766 EYFAEVNELFGSFD

-788 PKNMMMQA
+788 TKNMMMQA

-807 KAAEAYNNYSLGL
+807 KLAEAYNNYSQGL
-820 LALIEHQPKKAVG
+820 LALIEHQPKKALE

-842 EDKDQDVFFE
+842 VEKDENVFFE
-852 VLREDYKWLKNYGCS
+852 ALKEDYKWLKNYGCS
-867 FTDIMIIYN
+867 YTDLMIIYN
-876 QVVAEHQQSQEE
+876 QVVAEHQQTEDE

>member
-9 EESNNSENEANN
+9 EESNN
-21 PENEAN
+21 PEEDV
-27 NSENEPLDQK
+27 LDQDF
-37 ELLEDVAEIRQM
+37 LLEKVDEMRDL
-49 IHQQRFAECNPML
+49 IHQQRFTECKPIL
-62 FAIIK
+62 VAIFE
-67 NCPNQQPYIHRLV
+67 NCPNHKQYMRRLMH
-80 QGLLSTVIANLSL
+80 GLLKTVLANMSL
-93 FQRKKMSSVMLG
+93 LQCKKLPDDMLG
-105 FLKQDAKAI
+105 FLKQYVKPSEELD
-114 KEFEI
+114 I
-119 PETTPETRAKL
+119 PEMTPEARTKFVFGA
-130 VSEAISELDQFLV
+130 VSELDQLLV
-143 DVEMDIRSELGVFK
+143 DIEMDIRSDQGIFK
-157 DLKKKGEEIDVKE
+157 DLKKQGEAIDIKE

-192 KEEQDQASATL
+192 KEEQDQASARL

-209 CREKIFGRFVSSGHW
+209 YREKIFDRFVSSGYW
-224 NDEER
+224 NNEER
-229 AEVKDTILSPTVDS
+229 AVVKDTILSPTVDS

-269 YDIYRQTDDDEV
+269 YDIYRLADDDEV

-291 VSMNSSCYEQHPDF
+291 VSTNCGSYEQQPDF
-305 LSFAEQL
+305 RSFAEQL
-312 TEDCKNDSDLLAEII
+312 TEDCKNDPDLLAEII

-342 SIDYTNDIMSS
+342 SIDYTNDIMAS
-353 LSKRFLGDLKNKVAD
+353 LSKRFLDDLRDKVAD

-375 MRNIFGVE
+375 MRNIFGIE

-388 SDEESPIR
+388 SEESPIR
-396 SVDINTDEDGDPAL
+396 SDDTNTDEDRIPNLDA
-410 NVGVDSPLSMDEMM
+410 DIESPLSMDEMM

-496 IVSHPNEIP
+496 IVSHSNEIP

-518 EDGSKPADEEE
+518 EDGSESADEEE
-529 IVNEFFKEPEE
+529 IVKEFFNEPEE

-552 NLLRFSKFYKEK
+552 NLMRFSKFYTAK
-564 DELFTILD
+564 DEIFNIFD

-591 EFFDKYRMAIARYSF
+591 EFFDKYRMAIARFSF
-606 RREFPDMVDVMLE
+606 RREFPDLVEVMLE

-638 KEDDHSL
+638 KGDNHSL
-645 RMAVDHFKEMLK
+645 RMAVDHFKKMLK
-657 MQPDMKP
+657 IKPDMKQ
-664 VYLQLGI
+664 VYLQLGT
-671 CYRKLCQVDEYLEN
+671 CYRNLIQVDEYLEN

-702 ELKLEKLKFIVMN
+702 ELKLDKLKFIVMN
-715 NRLEEAMPLAYE
+715 NRFEEAMPLAYE
-727 LDYTHPESQMAGALL
+727 LDYTHPENQMAGALL
-742 TQLLIKIGGEHTE
+742 TQLLIKIGGEHAE
-755 GNFQKAHQRLD
+755 ENFQKAHQRLD

-780 KMKKSGKD
+780 KMKKAGKD
-788 PKNMMMQA
+788 TKNMMMQA

-807 KAAEAYNNYSLGL
+807 KLAEAYNNYSLGL
-820 LALIEHQPKKAVG
+820 LALIEHQPKKAMG
-833 PFFRAYAYY
+833 PFFRVYAYY
-842 EDKDQDVFFE
+842 VEKDEDVFFE
-852 VLREDYKWLKNYGCS
+852 ALKEDYKWLKNYGCS
-867 FTDIMIIYN
+867 YTDLMIIYN
-876 QVVAEHQQSQEE
+876 QVVAEHQKSQEE
-888 LKKYADKSE
+888 IKKYADKSE

>member
-9 EESNNSENEANN
+9 EESNN
-21 PENEAN
+21 PEEVLA
-27 NSENEPLDQK
+27 QK
-37 ELLEDVAEIRQM
+37 ELLEDVVEIRQM

-62 FAIIK
+62 FAIVK
-67 NCPNQQPYIHRLV
+67 NSPNHQPYIHRLV
-80 QGLLSTVIANLSL
+80 QGLLSTVIASLSL
-93 FQRKKMSSVMLG
+93 FQRKKISTEMLG
-105 FLKQDAKAI
+105 FLKLDAKAV
-114 KEFEI
+114 KEFKI
-119 PETTPETRAKL
+119 PETTPEGRAKL

-143 DVEMDIRSELGVFK
+143 DIEMDIRSEQGIFK
-157 DLKKKGEEIDVKE
+157 DLKKQGEEIDIKE
-170 VKPTLEK
+170 VKSTLEK

-192 KEEQDQASATL
+192 KEEQDQASARL

-209 CREKIFGRFVSSGHW
+209 YREKIFDRFVSSGYW

-229 AEVKDTILSPTVDS
+229 AAVKDTILSPTVDS

-269 YDIYRQTDDDEV
+269 YDIYRLADDDEV

-291 VSMNSSCYEQHPDF
+291 VSTNCGCYEQQPDF
-305 LSFAEQL
+305 RSFAEQL
-312 TEDCKNDSDLLAEII
+312 TEDCKNDPDLLAEII

-342 SIDYTNDIMSS
+342 SIDYTNDIMAS
-353 LSKRFLGDLKNKVAD
+353 LSKRFLGDLKDKVAN

-375 MRNIFGVE
+375 MQNIFGIDE
-383 DDEET
+383 DEET
-388 SDEESPIR
+388 SEESPIR
-396 SVDINTDEDGDPAL
+396 SVDINTDEDGIPNLD
-410 NVGVDSPLSMDEMM
+410 VDMDSPLSMDEMM

-518 EDGSKPADEEE
+518 GDGSEPADEEE
-529 IVNEFFKEPEE
+529 IVNEFFKEPGE

-552 NLLRFSKFYKEK
+552 NLLRFSKFYTAK
-564 DELFTILD
+564 DEIFNILD

-606 RREFPDMVDVMLE
+606 RREFPDLVEVMLE

-638 KEDDHSL
+638 KGDNHSL
-645 RMAVDHFKEMLK
+645 CMAVDHFKKMLK
-657 MQPDMKP
+657 IKPDMKQ

-671 CYRKLCQVDEYLEN
+671 CYRNLIQVDEYLEN

-702 ELKLEKLKFIVMN
+702 ELKLDKLKFIVMN
-715 NRLEEAMPLAYE
+715 NRFEEAMPLAYE
-727 LDYTHPESQMAGALL
+727 LDYTHPENQMAGALL
-742 TQLLIKIGGEHTE
+742 TQLLIKIGGEHAE
-755 GNFQKAHQRLD
+755 ENFQKAHQRLD

-780 KMKKSGKD
+780 KMKKEGKD
-788 PKNMMMQA
+788 TKNMMMQA

-820 LALIEHQPKKAVG
+820 LALIEHQPKKAMG

-842 EDKDQDVFFE
+842 VEKDENVFFE
-852 VLREDYKWLKNYGCS
+852 ALKEDYKWLKNYGCS
-867 FTDIMIIYN
+867 YTDLMIIYN
-876 QVVAEHQQSQEE
+876 QVVAEHQKSQEE
-888 LKKYADKSE
+888 IKKYADKSE

>member
-21 PENEAN
+21 PENE
-27 NSENEPLDQK
+27 SLEQK
-37 ELLEDVAEIRQM
+37 ELLEDVAEMRQL
-49 IHQQRFAECNPML
+49 IHQQRFAECKSML

-67 NCPNQQPYIHRLV
+67 NGPNHQPYMRRLV
-80 QGLLSTVIANLSL
+80 QGLLTTVIASLSL
-93 FQRKKMSSVMLG
+93 FQRKKLPNEMLSI
-105 FLKQDAKAI
+105 FKQHIKFI

-119 PETTPETRAKL
+119 PETTPEGRAKL
-130 VSEAISELDQFLV
+130 FSDAISELDQLLV
-143 DVEMDIRSELGVFK
+143 DIEMDIRSELGVFK
-157 DLKKKGEEIDVKE
+157 DLKKQGEEIDIKG

-209 CREKIFGRFVSSGHW
+209 CREKIFGRFVSSGYW

-229 AEVKDTILSPTVDS
+229 AAVKDTILSPTVDS

-269 YDIYRQTDDDEV
+269 YDIYRQADDDEV

-353 LSKRFLGDLKNKVAD
+353 LSKRFLGELKNKVAD

-383 DDEET
+383 DDDET
-388 SDEESPIR
+388 SEEESPIR

-518 EDGSKPADEEE
+518 GDGSETADEEE

-619 GVPCDTLEMHFMKG
+619 GVPCDTLEMHFMQG

-742 TQLLIKIGGEHTE
+742 TQLLIKTGGEHAE
-755 GNFQKAHQRLD
+755 ENFKKAHQRLD
-766 EYFAEVNELFGSFE
+766 EYFAEMNELFGSFE

-876 QVVAEHQQSQEE
+876 QIVAEHQQSQEE

>member
-9 EESNNSENEANN
+9 EESNN
-21 PENEAN
+21 PEEDV
-27 NSENEPLDQK
+27 LDQVF
-37 ELLEDVAEIRQM
+37 LLEKVDEMRQL
-49 IHQQRFAECNPML
+49 IHQQRFSECKPML
-62 FAIIK
+62 VAIFE
-67 NCPNQQPYIHRLV
+67 NCPNHKQYMRRLMH
-80 QGLLSTVIANLSL
+80 GLLKTVLANMSL
-93 FQRKKMSSVMLG
+93 LQCKKLPDDMLG
-105 FLKQDAKAI
+105 FLKQYVKPSEELD
-114 KEFEI
+114 I
-119 PETTPETRAKL
+119 PEMTPEARTKFVFGA
-130 VSEAISELDQFLV
+130 VSELDQLLV
-143 DVEMDIRSELGVFK
+143 DIEMDIRSDQGIFK
-157 DLKKKGEEIDVKE
+157 DLKKQGEAIDIKE

-192 KEEQDQASATL
+192 KEEQDQASARL

-209 CREKIFGRFVSSGHW
+209 YREKIFDRFVSSGYW
-224 NDEER
+224 NNEER
-229 AEVKDTILSPTVDS
+229 AVVKDTILSPTVDS

-269 YDIYRQTDDDEV
+269 YDIYRLADDDEV
-281 KVRALLGWLL
+281 KVRALMGWLL
-291 VSMNSSCYEQHPDF
+291 VSTNCGSYEQQPDF
-305 LSFAEQL
+305 RSFAEQL
-312 TEDCKNDSDLLAEII
+312 TEDCKNDPDLLAEII

-342 SIDYTNDIMSS
+342 SIDYTNDIMAS
-353 LSKRFLGDLKNKVAD
+353 LSKRFLDDLRDKVAD

-375 MRNIFGVE
+375 MRNIFGIE

-388 SDEESPIR
+388 SEESPIR
-396 SVDINTDEDGDPAL
+396 SDDTNTDKDGIPNLDA
-410 NVGVDSPLSMDEMM
+410 DIESPLSMDEMM

-518 EDGSKPADEEE
+518 EDGSESADEEE
-529 IVNEFFKEPEE
+529 IVKEFFNEPEE

-552 NLLRFSKFYKEK
+552 NLMRFSKFYTAK
-564 DELFTILD
+564 DEIFNIFD

-606 RREFPDMVDVMLE
+606 RREFPDLVEVMLE

-638 KEDDHSL
+638 KGDNHSL
-645 RMAVDHFKEMLK
+645 RMAVDHFKKMLK
-657 MQPDMKP
+657 IKPDMKQ
-664 VYLQLGI
+664 VYLQLGT
-671 CYRKLCQVDEYLEN
+671 CYRNLIQVDEYLEN

-702 ELKLEKLKFIVMN
+702 ELKLDKLKFIVMN
-715 NRLEEAMPLAYE
+715 NRFEEAMPLAYE
-727 LDYTHPESQMAGALL
+727 LDYTHPENQMAGALL
-742 TQLLIKIGGEHTE
+742 TQLLIKIGGEHAE
-755 GNFQKAHQRLD
+755 ENFQKAHQRLD

-780 KMKKSGKD
+780 KMKKAGKD
-788 PKNMMMQA
+788 TKNMMMQA

-807 KAAEAYNNYSLGL
+807 KLAEAYNNYSLGL
-820 LALIEHQPKKAVG
+820 LALIEHQPKKAMG
-833 PFFRAYAYY
+833 PFFRVYAYY
-842 EDKDQDVFFE
+842 VEKDENVFFE
-852 VLREDYKWLKNYGCS
+852 ALKEDYKWLKNYGCS
-867 FTDIMIIYN
+867 YTDLMIIYN
-876 QVVAEHQQSQEE
+876 QVVAEHQKSQEE
-888 LKKYADKSE
+888 IKKYADKSE